1 MKRAKR
7 LLVCL
12 LTVVMLFNGVMPS
25 YAFGSDIAAGD
36 TQTTEQQVPSTEP
49 SSVPSTEPSSVP
61 SAEPSSVPSTEPG
74 PVPSIEPSPVPS
86 TEPSP
91 VPDQDQDGLDKDVSL
106 LNDEEDEQ
114 EPLVTETFLEAA
126 ERYYGAGGSV
136 TVGTLEASWDSASE
150 GGTVKAGQQ
159 LNLMLSWVL
168 NPAATYEYTT
178 QAEPLFDV
186 YEYTSIQ
193 ITLPDGVS
201 ILEGIEGTLNNVVLI
216 QQSGNTWTL
225 MLSPNLDARSGS
237 SGTMTVP
244 LKIEGNGV
252 RSAGEVLDFSTGALN
267 ASLYTQFTIMDRT
280 GGTDIASDKSYAKTI
295 TGTGDLETKTTV
307 TDDVWGI
314 SKKAISAVPSSDKT
328 TVTVTFELEVGLV
341 DGNGDIINNPGEY
354 DRVGRV
360 PFVDGSVTLAE
371 VPAVFDREER
381 AITANSI
388 TLTPQFGTKEPIE
401 VTGTG
406 AFQLPVDTCAG
417 KQELANV
424 ASSAPYL
431 STYTVEVVYDYD
443 DYFIANYYDQ
453 NQDKLDVNNT
463 ATLNYQLKGQQP
475 GNDQATA
482 SIPVGEVT
490 QPAGI
495 NISKYIVEY
504 NSSTSDLYSAENY
517 GGEGEPIS
525 GAATFAIYNSDG
537 TTPATIYI
545 KQSDGTYD
553 VQVDNTVTI
562 NPKGTGTG
570 AANSTTGSLVVYL
583 DPGTYVVKETGF
595 PANTEKISGG
605 ENNAGDKT
613 VTVAAGETRDAQ
625 FYNRELLGSIT
636 VTKTGQNVGATSNLS
651 GATIGLFK
659 KDGTKLAEAI
669 SDSNGHVSFTR
680 LPYGEYYVQEIEAP
694 DGWLK
699 DDTKHEVSLSST
711 ADSASVTV
719 VNKTNKALVELQK
732 YMFNGKDYVPVGSA
746 NYGEFTEAFSLE
758 KKTDEGWVAVSR
770 YESLSLSQ
778 EGKYNTTL
786 PVYDADGKA
795 ITYRFK
801 EVLPEGWH
809 RPGSYTPNG
818 DEEDQKVMYSQ
829 EFTLVDYLGQ
839 GSTQAKVVR
848 MDNDRNGSISLTKEF
863 YALNAAGAMT
873 KETAKLATFTLYRMV
888 EGAGLA
894 TEVTSETFTG
904 TVSFTDLERT
914 DDSGKAYLY
923 YLVEEPVAGYEADTT
938 GTVKLNIGTG
948 ADVDAW
954 GPYKFDEGQ
963 GKEATFSHSLT
974 VKNYSQKI
982 PVTVK
987 KVDSVTNQ
995 FVSGASFEI
1004 YGYDSDTK
1012 GSEVIASTA
1021 ITSAAGV
1028 TVYLEP
1034 GHKYIVEESAVPAG
1048 YTHVT
1053 AEKDLIID
1061 LTGISSV
1068 GSGTTKTVTKT
1079 LKNRPDP
1086 QLLITKQLVD
1096 DQGKTTT
1103 LTGVEFQIYTKDTS
1117 GDFLPVM
1124 NGDAT
1129 ATLTS
1134 DTAKQLP
1141 AGTYYLKEIIPKNN
1155 PNGILNPAE
1164 FSSQYARNGEL
1175 KDDSFYFGPFEL
1187 KEATDG
1193 NAQSLT
1199 QNLTVVNYSQLG
1211 SVSVKKVYLGY
1222 DGLEHILPGVG
1233 LTIYTKDENNDLV
1246 EVKKVTVGKDGT
1258 ALFLDLPIYDGEG
1271 KEITYYI
1278 KETKPLA
1285 EYTGSDAEL
1294 RVTLEV
1300 GKTVTTGTNGKELKF
1315 VNLPKVDFQVT
1326 KVFRHLWEY
1335 QFTNKDYYLLGAQIA
1350 LYEQQADGSY
1360 KFLEMKATDELGNVT
1375 FEDLDQDKKYV
1386 AVEYSIP
1393 NHEDYKYLEPIDG
1406 TAYLVT
1412 AAVNDEP
1419 PQTLTAD
1426 QLKLYYHVTKKAI
1439 AENGTPVALDK
1450 DTLTNVEHWTQLNI
1464 EKFMMVDDDK
1474 DPDTP
1479 NVKRPVNNAKFDLYM
1494 YVVPEGDGTALTYVE
1509 GSEDYTYIGSYSSGT
1524 MYNADGTRKDG
1535 WFATNIL
1542 KAGDDVVYWLVERE
1556 PGIGAQIKPVNQ
1568 IILIK
1573 PEGGNYLN
1581 SSQSLATP
1589 VTSCTGTIEYK
1600 LDAVTTGKVENDPV
1614 TGPGSTMYSTVR
1626 ITKWAG
1632 AYDNDGNPKNTYTPL
1647 GNASFEL
1654 WLVHEDGTKVALLD
1668 TLTTGLDN
1676 DLGQESTAQGDLT
1689 AWASS
1694 MAFSFTSLEK
1704 VYGGDNYP
1712 GNDNDIIWT
1721 DASGNGYVRVLLE
1734 EVSTPGGYNTPT
1746 GGCQMI
1752 MYFRYDE
1759 GKTTE
1764 TFNDAYYVKG
1774 ADTKEPLAEK
1784 QTGWALYPADEDG
1797 DPITGAVGATEQYR
1811 IVNWPTDH
1819 FAVTVHKYGYVVNSS
1834 TLNKTSAELD
1844 AWFQTNTG
1852 RTPIGVTMKLERYSP
1867 TTNSWSDYTYPGST
1881 SGATFQTDP
1890 TTGYFAFPNG
1900 LTVGRYRIIETAANS
1915 GYENIYDGSA
1925 LTGDNFYS
1933 AKAYYFTVTNSN
1945 LSLNLYN
1952 PDKLSIRL
1960 LKQDTDGKTLSGA
1973 GFRLTGAATLNSTDS
1988 GTDGVATIDNI
1999 GSGVYVLSEVTAPGG
2014 YSNAYLKEYLA
2025 SAYADG
2031 HSYGSYSLKDFATS
2045 GKGIWL
2051 GFVTKQRGNDVV
2063 VTDVVDLSDYGVA
2076 GLQLTIENPDLSSI
2090 KIIKTDNLTNALLE
2104 GAVFQV
2110 EYKAFTGWDGQD
2122 TITDDVNWTLIG
2134 KDYTTAG
2141 GADASVTVSGLKP
2154 GIYKITEITPPAGYD
2169 LTGGPQYVVLTGGMN
2184 KTVTM
2189 GGSPLPVDS
2198 DDLTFANPQQVS
2210 LTVEKK
2216 VLSGDLTVEG
2226 SHEFTFELYDSNKTT
2241 LLQSKKVTVTD
2252 GAKDGDVFRVT
2263 FEGLSQGKIYY
2274 LKEVYA
2280 GDDFA
2285 LTKVEGKN
2293 GLTVTQD
2300 QDNTALYSFTVPSN
2314 SAAGIS
2320 ITAENTYLYGEVVI
2334 LKVDGTNGT
2343 PLDGAAFGAYRK
2355 SGDDYLTSPTGEWT
2369 EKGNG
2374 SGEYTVRLPLTGTAG
2389 NTFKI
2394 KELSAPAGYVLE
2406 YPETEIT
2413 VKPGERIAHGKYED
2427 LTLNG
2432 TREQNNKAMLS
2443 RLIFPN
2449 YQGTVITVKKY
2460 DDMKESSDAKALSG
2474 AGFTLYVKDEKN
2486 EWAIVSTLATGSD
2499 GTASFTVESGK
2510 VYALVESQVPAGFQG
2525 LQGIYDAGNGQ
2536 AMTSETL
2543 NGRTYYILNGGQA
2556 VTTGQKLQYN
2566 AYNIPWLELEIR
2578 KMDAADSS
2586 KTPAPKA
2593 KVNVYEVPDTTGGVL
2608 TMDQVKDLMD
2618 GNAPKLTNV
2627 DVSRA
2632 GAESGENYSYAN
2644 SSTMS
2649 ALGNTIVGGKTYLV
2663 VETESSYSQVRDN
2676 NNVVW
2681 YSVLRVPAGAQGKQI
2696 VTLKNLDASASHSLS
2711 KTTITASYPS
2721 LMTQAAELE
2730 YTITPQVN
2738 NSYPLDN
2745 FILTDRGLSA
2755 KSGDT
2760 ALDFDTYLKDKYSIT
2775 QVIVGKATH
2784 DTSAYSG
2791 SADNKV
2797 RATVTFYGF
2806 DNAQIYTETV
2816 DVSSAAQTVDLNS
2829 ATKAKFVTVSYRSEE
2844 FKKVSGYSLG
2854 QNFQPGEVKIKIQ
2867 LDKQAGGSAVQA
2879 ISQVTNTAETEMS
2892 WRPWSKDGVQQ
2903 GGKTEIKTATAIN
2916 TFGELA
2922 TALVSVSKKAD
2933 KQSVDLDG
2941 GVVTYT
2947 ITVSNA
2953 SDATAAMQN
2962 PFLVD
2967 LLPQGT
2973 ILHGEDGNL
2982 QIVADPE
2989 SMSIENKRSSTYGG
3003 ETAFFVFLSGN
3014 LEPGE
3019 SVTLTLEVEATKS
3032 AALYGADIWNNVIV
3046 GSRVQ
3051 GVQSSDN
3058 PRATSWKTSDGKWP
3072 NDVDN
3077 ALASS
3082 VATERKEALK
3092 TMLDDMSGFG
3102 YISSSTSVT
3111 WSASADA
3118 SLVKT
3123 GRGDRTESQGFS
3135 STRLSAVNNDG
3146 YMDYQLIFS
3155 NISKSSHFTNTT
3167 LLDVLPFVGDRT
3179 SSGADRYSKWGMEF
3193 DSVTSVYRMDA
3204 GGTTTP
3210 IKDYRLFCYTEAID
3224 SSNINAV
3231 YAQAENLKFDTVDLP
3246 EGWSEDANTAAT
3258 AIAVAIKQDAD
3269 IALDPGESYVVQ
3281 FRMNVDY
3288 LDEAELAAR
3297 SWTNTVNN
3305 FNCHY
3310 YSYVQD
3316 IGTAAPA
3323 SLLSSN
3329 SVSATILPKPVKVG
3343 GHVWIDKDAD
3353 GIWDADESVADPSL
3367 SGKSIVQNLLDVIEV
3382 RLNTFEGTSSS
3393 ASGTTSYDKSADQNW
3408 DTDANFIFEQLDPA
3422 SPNENITD
3430 AQLYSGTAPVNLLDP
3445 SQLKGTAPKTYN
3457 ISVTIPEG
3465 AGVLTQVTSFGSTS
3479 GYSRY
3484 PTDLDAGGAHANEAT
3499 DNNYVKASERSSV
3512 SERFFLHATA
3522 YEVFDNTKDIG
3533 LVLERNLVI
3542 NKSAADNGV
3551 PVEGAEFQVYGPF
3564 ANVAQ
3569 ATTATLDASNLL
3581 KTVKTGADGKAD
3593 FGNLNWFQVYVI
3605 VESSAAPGYKLDG
3618 AKGTNTDG
3626 VLSVYEGTST
3636 TNPAWVLDVPGSTVT
3651 NSRQVVNITN
3661 KRDIQYTI
3669 QASKELSGKTLAAEQ
3684 FEFQLLNENMQQ
3696 IETKKNNAAGEVSFT
3711 PISAIS
3717 VGDFTYYIKEIV
3729 PAQPAQGY
3737 TYDES
3742 LYKVEVSVTWDDQAV
3757 NLKADVSYFIQEA
3770 DGSWTAAPDGAK
3782 FVNEYEATPTVYAPK
3797 VEKTFAAGSQE
3808 PAAGDSFQFELAFAT
3823 GDKDSVVMPADTT
3836 VTVTGRGTASFGEIS
3851 FKKAGTYTFTIKET
3865 VDQTLQGFGYTFDT
3879 AEWTL
3884 TVVVIDTDGVLS
3896 VDRHNY
3902 TAAGKQDSTEQASF
3916 ENSYTAV
3923 ELPFVPSVEKQI
3935 TGEAPLTNE
3944 TFSFSLALASANPA
3958 GGAVLPANTT
3968 VSVIGAGTASF
3979 DAITFR
3985 AAGTYSFTITE
3996 VKGNAQGY
4004 TYDDSVWTLTV
4015 KTKLDNG
4022 QLVLDGTPEYKQDG
4036 LLGASNTT
4044 GAVFENEFHNFV
4056 EFTPAVYKSFAA
4068 NSDPRPSAV
4077 TFSFTLKPND
4087 NYSGVEM
4094 PGLTGIFGSTATV
4107 TGQGKGYFDAIKFT
4121 QAGTY
4126 LFTITEVNGRASGY
4140 TYDTSKWTLSVTITE
4155 DVNGQLTVGGV
4166 SYSKQGTT
4174 TVLPDY
4180 ASFVNSFDKEK
4191 GPKTGDGSNLPGY
4204 TAALLGSA
4212 GALAVLEFIRRK
4224 LRKS

>member
-1 MKRAKR
+1 M
-7 LLVCL
+7 
-12 LTVVMLFNGVMPS
+12 
-25 YAFGSDIAAGD
+25 
-36 TQTTEQQVPSTEP
+36 
-49 SSVPSTEPSSVP
+49 
-61 SAEPSSVPSTEPG
+61 
-74 PVPSIEPSPVPS
+74 
-86 TEPSP
+86 
-91 VPDQDQDGLDKDVSL
+91 
-106 LNDEEDEQ
+106 
-114 EPLVTETFLEAA
+114 
-126 ERYYGAGGSV
+126 
-136 TVGTLEASWDSASE
+136 
-150 GGTVKAGQQ
+150 
-159 LNLMLSWVL
+159 
-168 NPAATYEYTT
+168 
-178 QAEPLFDV
+178 
-186 YEYTSIQ
+186 
-193 ITLPDGVS
+193 
-201 ILEGIEGTLNNVVLI
+201 
-216 QQSGNTWTL
+216 
-225 MLSPNLDARSGS
+225 
-237 SGTMTVP
+237 
-244 LKIEGNGV
+244 
-252 RSAGEVLDFSTGALN
+252 
-267 ASLYTQFTIMDRT
+267 
-280 GGTDIASDKSYAKTI
+280 
-295 TGTGDLETKTTV
+295 
-307 TDDVWGI
+307 
-314 SKKAISAVPSSDKT
+314 
-328 TVTVTFELEVGLV
+328 
-341 DGNGDIINNPGEY
+341 
-354 DRVGRV
+354 
-360 PFVDGSVTLAE
+360 
-371 VPAVFDREER
+371 
-381 AITANSI
+381 
-388 TLTPQFGTKEPIE
+388 
-401 VTGTG
+401 
-406 AFQLPVDTCAG
+406 
-417 KQELANV
+417 
-424 ASSAPYL
+424 
-431 STYTVEVVYDYD
+431 
-443 DYFIANYYDQ
+443 
-453 NQDKLDVNNT
+453 
-463 ATLNYQLKGQQP
+463 ATL
-475 GNDQATA
+475 
-482 SIPVGEVT
+482 
-490 QPAGI
+490 
-495 NISKYIVEY
+495 
-504 NSSTSDLYSAENY
+504 
-517 GGEGEPIS
+517 
-525 GAATFAIYNSDG
+525 
-537 TTPATIYI
+537 
-545 KQSDGTYD
+545 
-553 VQVDNTVTI
+553 
-562 NPKGTGTG
+562 
-570 AANSTTGSLVVYL
+570 
-583 DPGTYVVKETGF
+583 
-595 PANTEKISGG
+595 
-605 ENNAGDKT
+605 
-613 VTVAAGETRDAQ
+613 
-625 FYNRELLGSIT
+625 
-636 VTKTGQNVGATSNLS
+636 
-651 GATIGLFK
+651 
-659 KDGTKLAEAI
+659 
-669 SDSNGHVSFTR
+669 
-680 LPYGEYYVQEIEAP
+680 
-694 DGWLK
+694 
-699 DDTKHEVSLSST
+699 
-711 ADSASVTV
+711 
-719 VNKTNKALVELQK
+719 
-732 YMFNGKDYVPVGSA
+732 
-746 NYGEFTEAFSLE
+746 
-758 KKTDEGWVAVSR
+758 
-770 YESLSLSQ
+770 
-778 EGKYNTTL
+778 
-786 PVYDADGKA
+786 
-795 ITYRFK
+795 
-801 EVLPEGWH
+801 
-809 RPGSYTPNG
+809 
-818 DEEDQKVMYSQ
+818 
-829 EFTLVDYLGQ
+829 
-839 GSTQAKVVR
+839 
-848 MDNDRNGSISLTKEF
+848 
-863 YALNAAGAMT
+863 
-873 KETAKLATFTLYRMV
+873 
-888 EGAGLA
+888 
-894 TEVTSETFTG
+894 
-904 TVSFTDLERT
+904 
-914 DDSGKAYLY
+914 
-923 YLVEEPVAGYEADTT
+923 
-938 GTVKLNIGTG
+938 
-948 ADVDAW
+948 
-954 GPYKFDEGQ
+954 
-963 GKEATFSHSLT
+963 SHSLT

-1004 YGYDSDTK
+1004 YLYDDDSQAAT
-1012 GSEVIASTA
+1012 GNAVIESRD

-1053 AEKDLIID
+1053 AEKELIID

-1068 GSGTTKTVTKT
+1068 GSGATHTFTVT
-1079 LKNRPDP
+1079 LQNRPDP

-1096 DQGKTTT
+1096 DQGNTTT
-1103 LTGVEFQIYTKDTS
+1103 LTGVEFEIYTKKGES
-1117 GDFLPVM
+1117 FEAVM

-1129 ATLTS
+1129 ATLNS
-1134 DTAKQLP
+1134 GTAKQLP
-1141 AGTYYLKEIIPKNN
+1141 AGTYYLKEIIPEGN
-1155 PNGILNPAE
+1155 PDGILNPVEHVDVYNKDGQTAV
-1164 FSSQYARNGEL
+1164 GEL
-1175 KDDSFYFGPFEL
+1175 SGGSFYFGPFALE
-1187 KEATDG
+1187 EATDG
-1193 NAQSLT
+1193 IAQSLT
-1199 QNLTVVNYSQLG
+1199 QNFTVVNYSQLG

-1222 DGLEHILPGVG
+1222 DGLEHKLPGVG

-1246 EVKKVTVGKDGT
+1246 EVKEVTVGEDGT
-1258 ALFLDLPIYDGEG
+1258 ALFLDLPIYDENGN
-1271 KEITYYI
+1271 KITYYI
-1278 KETKPLA
+1278 KETSPLDD
-1285 EYTGSDAEL
+1285 YTGSDAEL
-1294 RVTLEV
+1294 SVTLEV
-1300 GKTVTTGTNGKELKF
+1300 GKTVTVGTDSKELKF

-1326 KVFRHLWEY
+1326 KVFRHLWEF
-1335 QFTNKDYYLLGAQIA
+1335 QFTNKDYALLGAQIA
-1350 LYEQQADGSY
+1350 LYEQQADSSY
-1360 KFLEMKATDELGNVT
+1360 KFVEMKATDELGNVL
-1375 FEDLDQDKKYV
+1375 FEDLDQDKEYV

-1393 NHEDYKYLEPIDG
+1393 NHEDYKYLEPQKGKYLSEDYPDG
-1406 TAYLVT
+1406 PPDTISADNMAKYYYAEKNAYVT
-1412 AAVNDEP
+1412 
-1419 PQTLTAD
+1419 
-1426 QLKLYYHVTKKAI
+1426 
-1439 AENGTPVALDK
+1439 TPASTVHGYLI
-1450 DTLTNVEHWTQLNI
+1450 NEEHWTQLHI
-1464 EKFMMVDDDK
+1464 MKYIADEDVQAGQ
-1474 DPDTP
+1474 DPVHYP
-1479 NVKRPVNNAKFDLYM
+1479 EGKKPVNNAKFDLYM
-1494 YVVPEGDGTALTYVE
+1494 YVVPESSDTELTYVE
-1509 GSEDYTYIGSYSSGT
+1509 GSQDYTYIGSYSSGT
-1524 MYNADGTRKDG
+1524 MYDADGNRKDG

-1556 PGIGAQIKPVNQ
+1556 PGIGAQIKPENQ

-1573 PEGGNYLN
+1573 PVNSNYSN

-1589 VTSCTGTIEYK
+1589 GTSCTGTIEYK
-1600 LDAVTTGKVENDPV
+1600 LDAVTTGGVENNPV
-1614 TGPGSTMYSTVR
+1614 TGEGSTMYSTVR

-1632 AYDNDGNPKNTYTPL
+1632 AYDNDGNPKDTYTPL

-1654 WLVHEDGTKVALLD
+1654 WLVHEDGRKVALLD

-1676 DLGQESTAQGDLT
+1676 DLGQGGTAQGDLT

-1694 MAFSFTSLEK
+1694 MAFSFNSLNDE
-1704 VYGGDNYP
+1704 YGDDNYQD
-1712 GNDNDIIWT
+1712 NDKDIIWK
-1721 DASGNGYVRVLLE
+1721 DDSGNGYVRVLLE

-1752 MYFRYDE
+1752 MYFRSE
-1759 GKTTE
+1759 AGTTTE
-1764 TFNDAYYVKG
+1764 TFNDAYYVKD
-1774 ADTKEPLAEK
+1774 AATQEPLAEK
-1784 QTGWALYPADEDG
+1784 QTGWALYPADESGALIQGVDG
-1797 DPITGAVGATEQYR
+1797 VNGQYR

-1819 FAVTVHKYGYVVNSS
+1819 FSVTVTKYGYTVNGD
-1834 TLNKTSAELD
+1834 TMNKTSSQLD
-1844 AWFQTNTG
+1844 EYFQTNTG
-1852 RTPIGVTMKLERYSP
+1852 RTPIGVTMKLQRYSP

-1881 SGATFQTDP
+1881 SGATFQTDT

-1900 LTVGRYRIIETAANS
+1900 LTVGRYRIIETAAHS

-1925 LTGDNFYS
+1925 LTTVDSFYS

-1945 LSLNLYN
+1945 LSLSLYN
-1952 PDKLSIRL
+1952 PAKLSIQL
-1960 LKQDTDGKTLSGA
+1960 LKQDTDDKTLSGA
-1973 GFRLTGAATLNSTDS
+1973 GFMLTGAATLDSTDS

-2025 SAYADG
+2025 SVYADG
-2031 HSYGSYSLKDFATS
+2031 YSYGSYSLKDFATS
-2045 GKGIWL
+2045 GIWL
-2051 GFVTKQRGNDVV
+2051 GFVTEQDGNDVV

-2076 GLQLTIENPDLSSI
+2076 DLQLKIENPALSSI
-2090 KIIKTDNLTNALLE
+2090 KIIKTDDLTKVPLE
-2104 GAVFQV
+2104 GAVFRV
-2110 EYKAFTGWDGQD
+2110 EYKAFTGWDGPD
-2122 TITDDVNWTLIG
+2122 TITDDGKWTLIG

-2141 GADASVTVSGLKP
+2141 EADASVTVSGLKP

-2184 KTVTM
+2184 KTVNITGQQVIPDPGE
-2189 GGSPLPVDS
+2189 GGVV
-2198 DDLTFANPQQVS
+2198 FANPEQVE

-2216 VLSGDLTVEG
+2216 IISGDLTVGEE
-2226 SHEFTFELYDSNKTT
+2226 HEITFNLYEEKDDADPWKTI
-2241 LLQSKKVTVTD
+2241 KITVTE
-2252 GAKDGDVFRVT
+2252 GAENGDVFTET
-2263 FEGLSQGKIYY
+2263 FTGLSQGHTYY
-2274 LKEVYA
+2274 LEETA
-2280 GDDFA
+2280 DEDFA
-2285 LTKVEGKN
+2285 LTKVTKGTDEINPAADTGEK
-2293 GLTVTQD
+2293 T
-2300 QDNTALYSFTVPSN
+2300 LYPVTVPAG
-2314 SAAGIS
+2314 SADNITV
-2320 ITAENTYLYGEVVI
+2320 TAENTYLYAQVTI
-2334 LKVDGTNGT
+2334 LKVDGSNGK
-2343 PLDGAAFGAYRK
+2343 PLDGADFEAYRLIQVPG
-2355 SGDDYLTSPTGEWT
+2355 SEDWT
-2369 EKGNG
+2369 EFTTFYDWTALGK
-2374 SGEYTVRLPLTGTAG
+2374 GEYTIRLALTGEGG
-2389 NTFKI
+2389 NRFRIRETM
-2394 KELSAPAGYVLE
+2394 APSGYVLE
-2406 YPETEIT
+2406 RPETDIT
-2413 VKPGERIAHGKYED
+2413 LTPGQHLRHGTYD
-2427 LTLNG
+2427 AGTMSG
-2432 TREQNNKAMLS
+2432 DTREQNNAAMLS
-2443 RLIFPN
+2443 ELIFPN

-2474 AGFTLYVKDEKN
+2474 AGFTLFVKNEKN
-2486 EWAIVSTLATGSD
+2486 EWANVSTLATGND

-2510 VYALVESQVPAGFQG
+2510 VYALVESQVPTGFQG
-2525 LQGIYDAGNGQ
+2525 LQGIYDAGGQ

-2556 VTTGQKLQYN
+2556 VTTGLELRYN

-2586 KTPAPKA
+2586 KTPAPTA
-2593 KVNVYEVPDTTGGVL
+2593 KVNVYEVPDTTGDVL
-2608 TMDQVKDLMD
+2608 TMDQVKELMD
-2618 GNAPKLTNV
+2618 DYAPIRKNV
-2627 DVSRA
+2627 DVSEA

-2644 SSTMS
+2644 SSTMG

-2676 NNVVW
+2676 NKVVW

-2711 KTTITASYPS
+2711 KTTTTASYPS

-2730 YTITPQVN
+2730 YTVTPTVD
-2738 NSYPLDN
+2738 NSYPLDS
-2745 FILTDRGLSA
+2745 FMLKDLGLTAYNGE
-2755 KSGDT
+2755 T
-2760 ALDFDTYLKDKYSIT
+2760 QLDFDTYLKDKYSIT

-2791 SADNKV
+2791 SADDKV
-2797 RATVTFYGF
+2797 RATVTFHGF
-2806 DNAQIYTETV
+2806 DDAPIYTETV

-2844 FKKVSGYSLG
+2844 FEKASGYSLG
-2854 QNFQPGEVKIKIQ
+2854 QNFRPGEVKIKIQ
-2867 LDKQAGGSAVQA
+2867 LDKQEGGSAVQA
-2879 ISQVTNTAETEMS
+2879 ISQVTNTAETKMS

-2903 GGKTEIKTATAIN
+2903 GSKTETKTATAIN

-2922 TALVSVSKKAD
+2922 TALVSVSKTAD

-2947 ITVSNA
+2947 IKVSNA
-2953 SDATAAMQN
+2953 DTATAAMQN
-2962 PFLVD
+2962 PFFVD

-2982 QIVADPE
+2982 QIVAAPE
-2989 SMSIENKRSSTYGG
+2989 GMSIENKRSSTYGG
-3003 ETAFFVFLSGN
+3003 ETAFFVFLNGE
-3014 LEPGE
+3014 LKPGE
-3019 SVTLTLEVEATKS
+3019 SVTVQLEVEATKS

-3058 PRATSWKTSDGKWP
+3058 PRATSWKTSDGRWP
-3072 NDVDN
+3072 NGVDN

-3082 VATERKEALK
+3082 VATERKKALK
-3092 TMLDDMSGFG
+3092 TMLDDMADFG
-3102 YISSSTSVT
+3102 YISSSASVT

-3123 GRGDRTESQGFS
+3123 GRGDRTENQGFS
-3135 STRLSAVNNDG
+3135 STRLSAVNNG
-3146 YMDYQLIFS
+3146 GHMDYQLIFS
-3155 NISKSSHFTNTT
+3155 NVSKSSHFTNAT

-3179 SSGADRYSKWGMEF
+3179 SSGADRYSKWGMKF
-3193 DSVTSVYRMDA
+3193 DNVTSVYRMDA
-3204 GGTTTP
+3204 GGTTTQ
-3210 IKDYRLFCYTEAID
+3210 ITDYRLFCYTGAIG

-3246 EGWSEDANTAAT
+3246 SGWSKGANVDAT
-3258 AIAVAIKQDAD
+3258 AIAVAIKQDEN
-3269 IALDPGESYVVQ
+3269 IALDPGESYVVE
-3281 FRMNVDY
+3281 FHMNVDD
-3288 LDEAELAAR
+3288 LNEAELAAR

-3310 YSYVQD
+3310 YSYAAD
-3316 IGTAAPA
+3316 IDTAAPA

-3353 GIWDADESVADPSL
+3353 GVWDADESVSDASL
-3367 SGKSIVQNLLDVIEV
+3367 SGRSIVKNLLDVIEV

-3393 ASGTTSYDKSADQNW
+3393 ASGTTSYNKSADQNW
-3408 DTDANFIFEQLDPA
+3408 YTKANFIFERLDPA

-3430 AQLYSGTAPVNLLDP
+3430 AQLYSGTTPVNLLDP

-3457 ISVTIPEG
+3457 IAVTIPEG
-3465 AGVLTQVTSFGSTS
+3465 AGVLTQVTGFGPTS

-3484 PTDLDAGGAHANEAT
+3484 PTDLAAGGAYANEAT

-3542 NKSAADNGV
+3542 NKSAADNGD

-3564 ANVAQ
+3564 ADVDQ

-3581 KTVKTGADGKAD
+3581 STVKTGSDGVAD

-3717 VGDFTYYIKEIV
+3717 VGDFTYYIRETV

-3742 LYKVEVSVTWDDQAV
+3742 LYKVEVSVTWDDQAD

-3896 VDRHNY
+3896 VDSHNY
-3902 TAAGKQDSTEQASF
+3902 TATGKQDSTEQASF

-3923 ELPFVPSVEKQI
+3923 ELPYVPMAEKQL
-3935 TGEAPLTNE
+3935 TGEAPLTDE

-3958 GGAVLPANTT
+3958 GGAVLPANPT
-3968 VSVIGAGTASF
+3968 VSVIGAGTTSF
-3979 DAITFR
+3979 NAITFR

-4022 QLVLDGTPEYKQDG
+4022 KLVLDGDPVYKQDG

-4155 DVNGQLTVGGV
+4155 DVNGQLTVGAV

-4191 GPKTGDGSNLPGY
+4191 GPKTGDDSNLPGY
-4204 TAALLGSA
+4204 TAAMLASA

>member
-1 MKRAKR
+1 M
-7 LLVCL
+7 
-12 LTVVMLFNGVMPS
+12 
-25 YAFGSDIAAGD
+25 
-36 TQTTEQQVPSTEP
+36 
-49 SSVPSTEPSSVP
+49 
-61 SAEPSSVPSTEPG
+61 
-74 PVPSIEPSPVPS
+74 
-86 TEPSP
+86 
-91 VPDQDQDGLDKDVSL
+91 
-106 LNDEEDEQ
+106 
-114 EPLVTETFLEAA
+114 
-126 ERYYGAGGSV
+126 
-136 TVGTLEASWDSASE
+136 
-150 GGTVKAGQQ
+150 
-159 LNLMLSWVL
+159 
-168 NPAATYEYTT
+168 
-178 QAEPLFDV
+178 
-186 YEYTSIQ
+186 
-193 ITLPDGVS
+193 
-201 ILEGIEGTLNNVVLI
+201 
-216 QQSGNTWTL
+216 
-225 MLSPNLDARSGS
+225 
-237 SGTMTVP
+237 
-244 LKIEGNGV
+244 
-252 RSAGEVLDFSTGALN
+252 
-267 ASLYTQFTIMDRT
+267 
-280 GGTDIASDKSYAKTI
+280 
-295 TGTGDLETKTTV
+295 
-307 TDDVWGI
+307 
-314 SKKAISAVPSSDKT
+314 
-328 TVTVTFELEVGLV
+328 
-341 DGNGDIINNPGEY
+341 
-354 DRVGRV
+354 
-360 PFVDGSVTLAE
+360 
-371 VPAVFDREER
+371 
-381 AITANSI
+381 
-388 TLTPQFGTKEPIE
+388 
-401 VTGTG
+401 
-406 AFQLPVDTCAG
+406 
-417 KQELANV
+417 
-424 ASSAPYL
+424 
-431 STYTVEVVYDYD
+431 
-443 DYFIANYYDQ
+443 
-453 NQDKLDVNNT
+453 
-463 ATLNYQLKGQQP
+463 
-475 GNDQATA
+475 
-482 SIPVGEVT
+482 
-490 QPAGI
+490 
-495 NISKYIVEY
+495 EY
-504 NSSTSDLYSAENY
+504 NSSDSALYSAANFRD
-517 GGEGEPIS
+517 GDPIS
-525 GAATFAIYNSDG
+525 GPATFTV
-537 TTPATIYI
+537 TTQEGSPATIY
-545 KQSDGTYD
+545 KADGDGSYSKLD
-553 VQVDNTVTI
+553 GNTVTI
-562 NPKGTGTG
+562 DPAGSG
-570 AANSTTGSLVVYL
+570 NSTTGSFTVYL
-583 DPGTYVVKETGF
+583 DPGTYIVTETTG
-595 PANTEKISGG
+595 PQNTTMQD
-605 ENNAGDKT
+605 AGPKT
-613 VTVAAGETRDAQ
+613 VTVAAEATENAQ
-625 FYNRELLGSIT
+625 FYDKELLGSIT
-636 VTKTGQNVGATSNLS
+636 VTKKGQGINSQTALEGAV
-651 GATIGLFK
+651 IGLYTADNNQKFSQATT
-659 KDGTKLAEAI
+659 GA
-669 SDSNGHVSFTR
+669 SGVCSFTR
-680 LPYGEYYVQEIEAP
+680 LPYGEYYVKEISAP
-694 DGWLK
+694 EGYIK
-699 DDTKHEVSLSST
+699 DDSQHHITLNGDNANQSL
-711 ADSASVTV
+711 DV
-719 VNKTNKALVELQK
+719 VNKTNLAPVKLIK
-732 YMFNGKDYVPVGSA
+732 YMFNGVEQVQVGA
-746 NYGEFTEAFSLE
+746 GNYREFDKAFSIQRKISDGNWE
-758 KKTDEGWVAVSR
+758 DVAGQAG
-770 YESLSLSQ
+770 LSISQ
-778 EGKYNTTL
+778 TGEYAATL
-786 PVYDADGKA
+786 PVYEADGTTA

-809 RPGSYTPNG
+809 DPDNPPA
-818 DEEDQKVMYSQ
+818 EEMYSE
-829 EFTLVDYLGQ
+829 EFTLEDYLGNN
-839 GSTQAKVVR
+839 TDNPKTVT

-873 KETAKLATFTLYRMV
+873 QETAKKATFTLYRMV
-888 EGAGLA
+888 DGDDQA
-894 TEVTSETFTG
+894 TEVNSETFTG
-904 TVSFTDLERT
+904 TVNFTDLERT
-914 DDSGKAYLY
+914 DGNGNAYLY
-923 YLVEEPVAGYEADTT
+923 YLVEEPIKGYEADTT
-938 GTVKLNIGTG
+938 DTKDLKIDSGTVK
-948 ADVDAW
+948 AW
-954 GPYKFDEGQ
+954 GPYKFDDG
-963 GKEATFSHSLT
+963 GNVATLSHSLT

-987 KVDSVTNQ
+987 KVDSVTNR
-995 FVSGASFEI
+995 FVSGAEFKI
-1004 YGYDSDTK
+1004 YKYDNDTE
-1012 GSEVIASTA
+1012 GAEVIAETA

-1028 TVYLEP
+1028 TVYLQP

-1053 AEKDLIID
+1053 EKDNLIID
-1061 LTGISSV
+1061 LTGITSV
-1068 GSGTTKTVTKT
+1068 GSGTTKTVTIT

-1096 DQGKTTT
+1096 DQGNTTT
-1103 LTGVEFQIYTKDTS
+1103 LTGVEFEIYTKKGES
-1117 GDFLPVM
+1117 FEAVM

-1134 DTAKQLP
+1134 GTAKQLP
-1141 AGTYYLKEIIPKNN
+1141 AGTYYLKEIIPEKN
-1155 PNGILNPAE
+1155 PNGILNPADHVDVYNKVG
-1164 FSSQYARNGEL
+1164 QTAVGERSGG
-1175 KDDSFYFGPFEL
+1175 SFYFGPFAL
-1187 KEATDG
+1187 TEATDG

-1199 QNLTVVNYSQLG
+1199 QNFTVVNYSQLG
-1211 SVSVKKVYLGY
+1211 SVSVEKVYLGY
-1222 DGLEHILPGVG
+1222 DGKEHELPGVG

-1246 EVKKVTVGKDGT
+1246 EVKKVTVGRDGT
-1258 ALFLDLPIYDGEG
+1258 ALFLDLPIYDENGN
-1271 KEITYYI
+1271 KITYYI
-1278 KETKPLA
+1278 KETSPLDD
-1285 EYTGSDAEL
+1285 YTGSDAEL

-1300 GKTVTTGTNGKELKF
+1300 GKTVIKGTDNKELKF

-1326 KVFRHLWEY
+1326 KVFRHLWEF

-1360 KFLEMKATDELGNVT
+1360 KLLGDMKATDELGNVL
-1375 FEDLDQDKKYV
+1375 FEDLDQDKEYV

-1412 AAVNDEP
+1412 AAENGKP
-1419 PQTLTAD
+1419 PQTLTAE
-1426 QLKLYYHVTKKAI
+1426 QLKLYYRVTKEAI

-1474 DPDTP
+1474 DSDTP
-1479 NVKRPVNNAKFDLYM
+1479 DVRKNVNNAKFDLYM
-1494 YVVPEGDGTALTYVE
+1494 YVVPEGSGTELTYKE
-1509 GSEDYTYIGSYSSGT
+1509 SSQDYTYIGSYSSGT
-1524 MYNADGTRKDG
+1524 MYDADGDRKDG

-1556 PGIGAQIKPVNQ
+1556 PGIGAAIKPENQ

-1573 PEGGNYLN
+1573 PVNSNYSN

-1589 VTSCTGTIEYK
+1589 VASCTGTIEYK
-1600 LDAVTTGKVENDPV
+1600 LDAVTTGEVENDPV
-1614 TGPGSTMYSTVR
+1614 TGEGSTMYSTVR

-1632 AYDNDGNPKNTYTPL
+1632 AYDNDGNPKDTYTPL

-1654 WLVHEDGTKVALLD
+1654 WLVHEDGRKVALLD

-1676 DLGQESTAQGDLT
+1676 DLSGNNGGTGLT

-1694 MAFSFTSLEK
+1694 MAFSFNSLNDE
-1704 VYGGDNYP
+1704 YGDDNYQD
-1712 GNDNDIIWT
+1712 NDKDIIWK
-1721 DASGNGYVRVLLE
+1721 DDSGNGYVRVLLE
-1734 EVSTPGGYNTPT
+1734 EVSTPSGYNTPT

-1752 MYFRYDE
+1752 MYFRFE
-1759 GKTTE
+1759 AGETTE

-1774 ADTKEPLAEK
+1774 AKTEEPLAET
-1784 QTGWALYPADEDG
+1784 QTDWALYPADEKG
-1797 DPITGAVGATEQYR
+1797 DLIGGVAGTTGKYR

-1819 FAVTVHKYGYVVNSS
+1819 FSVTVTKYGYTVNGD
-1834 TLNKTSAELD
+1834 TMNKTSSQLD
-1844 AWFQTNTG
+1844 EYFQTNTG
-1852 RTPIGVTMKLERYSP
+1852 RTPIGVTMKLQRYSP

-1881 SGATFQTDP
+1881 SGATFQTDS

-1925 LTGDNFYS
+1925 LTTGNSFHS

-1945 LSLNLYN
+1945 LNLNLYN

-1960 LKQDTDGKTLSGA
+1960 LKQDTQGNALSGA
-1973 GFRLTGAATLNSTDS
+1973 RFRLTGAAPLDSTAS
-1988 GTDGVATIDNI
+1988 GTDGVATIYNI

-2031 HSYGSYSLKDFATS
+2031 YSYGSYSLADFAT
-2045 GKGIWL
+2045 GGIWL
-2051 GFVTKQRGNDVV
+2051 GFVTEQDGNDVV
-2063 VTDVVDLSDYGVA
+2063 VTNVVDLSDYGVA
-2076 GLQLTIENPDLSSI
+2076 DLKLKIENPALGSI
-2090 KIIKTDNLTNALLE
+2090 KIIKTDNITAVGLE
-2104 GAVFQV
+2104 GAEFTV
-2110 EYKAFTGWDGQD
+2110 EYKAFTSWSGNETAAVDG
-2122 TITDDVNWTLIG
+2122 TWTPIGSRYKTGTDG
-2134 KDYTTAG
+2134 
-2141 GADASVTVSGLKP
+2141 SVTVSGLKP
-2154 GIYKITEITPPAGYD
+2154 GIYRITEVVAPNGYD
-2169 LTGGPQYVVLTGGMN
+2169 LTGGPKYVVLTGGMN
-2184 KTVTM
+2184 KSVTIT
-2189 GGSPLPVDS
+2189 GQQVITDPDEGDIV
-2198 DDLTFANPQQVS
+2198 FANPKQVE

-2216 VLSGDLTVEG
+2216 IISGALTVGEE
-2226 SHEFTFELYDSNKTT
+2226 HEITFNLYEEKHDADPWKTI
-2241 LLQSKKVTVTD
+2241 KITVTE
-2252 GAKDGDVFRVT
+2252 GAENGDVFTET
-2263 FEGLSQGKIYY
+2263 FTGLSQGHTYY
-2274 LKEVYA
+2274 LEETA
-2280 GDDFA
+2280 DEDFA
-2285 LTKVEGKN
+2285 LTKVTKGTYEINPAADTGEK
-2293 GLTVTQD
+2293 T
-2300 QDNTALYSFTVPSN
+2300 LYPVTVPGN
-2314 SAAGIS
+2314 SADNITV
-2320 ITAENTYLYGEVVI
+2320 TAENTYLYARVTI
-2334 LKVDGTNGT
+2334 LKVDGSNGK
-2343 PLDGAAFGAYRK
+2343 PLDGADFEAYRLIQVPG
-2355 SGDDYLTSPTGEWT
+2355 SEGWT
-2369 EKGNG
+2369 EQTTFYDWTALGK
-2374 SGEYTVRLPLTGTAG
+2374 GEYTIRLALTGEGRNRFRIRETM
-2389 NTFKI
+2389 
-2394 KELSAPAGYVLE
+2394 APSGYVLE
-2406 YPETEIT
+2406 RPETDIT
-2413 VKPGERIAHGKYED
+2413 LTPGQHLRHGTYNAG
-2427 LTLNG
+2427 TMSGG
-2432 TREQNNKAMLS
+2432 TRVENDTAMLKE
-2443 RLIFPN
+2443 LIFPN
-2449 YQGTVITVKKY
+2449 YQGTVITLTKY
-2460 DDMKESSDAKALSG
+2460 DDMMESASAAPQ
-2474 AGFTLYVKDEKN
+2474 AGVTFTLYMDEGN
-2486 EWAIVSTLATGSD
+2486 GWNYVSDYTTQAD
-2499 GTASFTVESGK
+2499 GQAVFTVEGGK
-2510 VYALVESQVPAGFQG
+2510 RYAVHESTLPEGYQG
-2525 LQGIYDAGNGQ
+2525 LQGVYDASGKAMATDTTATSGGSTVTIYVLNDGNPV
-2536 AMTSETL
+2536 
-2543 NGRTYYILNGGQA
+2543 I
-2556 VTTGQKLQYN
+2556 TGQQLSYS
-2566 AYNIPWLELEIR
+2566 AYNIPLLELEIR
-2578 KMDAADSS
+2578 KADALDDT
-2586 KTPAPKA
+2586 KTPTA
-2593 KVNVYEVPDTTGGVL
+2593 KVNIYQVPNDTSKELSMAQVQQLMTDYAPLIAGVEVATKG
-2608 TMDQVKDLMD
+2608 
-2618 GNAPKLTNV
+2618 
-2627 DVSRA
+2627 S
-2632 GAESGENYSYAN
+2632 ESGKSFCYAN
-2644 SSTMS
+2644 KSVDARLGSTIYG
-2649 ALGNTIVGGKTYLV
+2649 GNTYLI
-2663 VETESSYSQVRDN
+2663 VETESSYTQLRDN
-2676 NNVVW
+2676 DKVVW
-2681 YSVLRVPAGAQGKQI
+2681 YSVLKVPAGAEGKQT
-2696 VTLKNLDASASHSLS
+2696 VTLKNIQGSASQSLQ
-2711 KTTITASYPS
+2711 KTTTTASYDS
-2721 LMTQAAELE
+2721 LLSQAAELE
-2730 YTITPQVN
+2730 YTVTPTVD
-2738 NSYPLDN
+2738 NSYPLDS
-2745 FILTDRGLSA
+2745 FMLKDLGLTAYNGE
-2755 KSGDT
+2755 T
-2760 ALDFDTYLKDKYSIT
+2760 QLDFDTYLKDKYSIT

-2784 DTSAYSG
+2784 DTSAYSS
-2791 SADNKV
+2791 SADDEV

-2806 DNAQIYTETV
+2806 DGAQIYTETV

-2844 FKKVSGYSLG
+2844 FENVSGYSLG
-2854 QNFQPGEVKIKIQ
+2854 QNFRPGEVKIKIQ
-2867 LDKQAGGSAVQA
+2867 LDKQAGGAAVQA

-2922 TALVSVSKKAD
+2922 TALVSVSKTAD
-2933 KQSVDLDG
+2933 TQSVDLDG

-2962 PFLVD
+2962 PFFVD

-2982 QIVADPE
+2982 QIIDAPE
-2989 SMSIENKRSSTYGG
+2989 GMSIENKRSSTFGG
-3003 ETAFFVFLSGN
+3003 ETAFFVFLSGE
-3014 LEPGE
+3014 LKPGE
-3019 SVTLTLEVEATKS
+3019 SVTVQLEVEATKS

-3082 VATERKEALK
+3082 VAKDRKEALK

-3102 YISSSTSVT
+3102 YISSSASVT

-3123 GRGDRTESQGFS
+3123 GRGDRTENQGFS
-3135 STRLSAVNNDG
+3135 STRLSAVNNG
-3146 YMDYQLIFS
+3146 GHMDYQLIFS
-3155 NISKSSHFTNTT
+3155 NVSKSSHFTNAT

-3179 SSGADRYSKWGMEF
+3179 SSGADRYSKWGMKF
-3193 DSVTSVYRMDA
+3193 DDVTSVYRMDA
-3204 GGTTTP
+3204 GGTTTQ
-3210 IKDYRLFCYTEAID
+3210 ITDYRLFCYTRAID

-3231 YAQAENLKFDTVDLP
+3231 YAQAEYLKYDTVSLP
-3246 EGWSEDANTAAT
+3246 SGWSKGASPAAT

-3269 IALDPGESYVVQ
+3269 IALDPGESYVVE
-3281 FRMNVDY
+3281 FRMNVDH
-3288 LDEAELAAR
+3288 LDEEELAAR

-3310 YSYVQD
+3310 YSYAAD

-3329 SVSATILPKPVKVG
+3329 SVSATILPEPVKVG

-3353 GIWDADESVADPSL
+3353 GVWDADESVADPSL
-3367 SGKSIVQNLLDVIEV
+3367 SGRSIVQNLLDVIEV
-3382 RLNTFEGTSSS
+3382 RLNTFEGTNSS
-3393 ASGTTSYDKSADQNW
+3393 ASSTTSYDKSTDQNW

-3465 AGVLTQVTSFGSTS
+3465 AGVLTQVTGFGPTS

-3564 ANVAQ
+3564 ANVAE

-3717 VGDFTYYIKEIV
+3717 VGDFTYYIRETV

-3742 LYKVEVSVTWDDQAV
+3742 LYKVEVSVTWDDQAD

-3923 ELPFVPSVEKQI
+3923 ELPYVPSVEKQI

-4022 QLVLDGTPEYKQDG
+4022 QLVLDGDPVYKQDG

-4191 GPKTGDGSNLPGY
+4191 GPKTGDDSNLPGY
-4204 TAALLGSA
+4204 TAAMLASA

>member
-1 MKRAKR
+1 M
-7 LLVCL
+7 
-12 LTVVMLFNGVMPS
+12 
-25 YAFGSDIAAGD
+25 
-36 TQTTEQQVPSTEP
+36 
-49 SSVPSTEPSSVP
+49 
-61 SAEPSSVPSTEPG
+61 
-74 PVPSIEPSPVPS
+74 
-86 TEPSP
+86 
-91 VPDQDQDGLDKDVSL
+91 
-106 LNDEEDEQ
+106 
-114 EPLVTETFLEAA
+114 
-126 ERYYGAGGSV
+126 
-136 TVGTLEASWDSASE
+136 
-150 GGTVKAGQQ
+150 
-159 LNLMLSWVL
+159 
-168 NPAATYEYTT
+168 
-178 QAEPLFDV
+178 
-186 YEYTSIQ
+186 
-193 ITLPDGVS
+193 
-201 ILEGIEGTLNNVVLI
+201 
-216 QQSGNTWTL
+216 
-225 MLSPNLDARSGS
+225 
-237 SGTMTVP
+237 
-244 LKIEGNGV
+244 
-252 RSAGEVLDFSTGALN
+252 
-267 ASLYTQFTIMDRT
+267 
-280 GGTDIASDKSYAKTI
+280 
-295 TGTGDLETKTTV
+295 
-307 TDDVWGI
+307 
-314 SKKAISAVPSSDKT
+314 
-328 TVTVTFELEVGLV
+328 
-341 DGNGDIINNPGEY
+341 
-354 DRVGRV
+354 
-360 PFVDGSVTLAE
+360 
-371 VPAVFDREER
+371 
-381 AITANSI
+381 
-388 TLTPQFGTKEPIE
+388 
-401 VTGTG
+401 
-406 AFQLPVDTCAG
+406 
-417 KQELANV
+417 
-424 ASSAPYL
+424 
-431 STYTVEVVYDYD
+431 
-443 DYFIANYYDQ
+443 
-453 NQDKLDVNNT
+453 
-463 ATLNYQLKGQQP
+463 
-475 GNDQATA
+475 
-482 SIPVGEVT
+482 
-490 QPAGI
+490 
-495 NISKYIVEY
+495 
-504 NSSTSDLYSAENY
+504 
-517 GGEGEPIS
+517 
-525 GAATFAIYNSDG
+525 
-537 TTPATIYI
+537 
-545 KQSDGTYD
+545 
-553 VQVDNTVTI
+553 
-562 NPKGTGTG
+562 
-570 AANSTTGSLVVYL
+570 
-583 DPGTYVVKETGF
+583 
-595 PANTEKISGG
+595 
-605 ENNAGDKT
+605 
-613 VTVAAGETRDAQ
+613 
-625 FYNRELLGSIT
+625 
-636 VTKTGQNVGATSNLS
+636 
-651 GATIGLFK
+651 
-659 KDGTKLAEAI
+659 
-669 SDSNGHVSFTR
+669 
-680 LPYGEYYVQEIEAP
+680 
-694 DGWLK
+694 
-699 DDTKHEVSLSST
+699 
-711 ADSASVTV
+711 
-719 VNKTNKALVELQK
+719 
-732 YMFNGKDYVPVGSA
+732 
-746 NYGEFTEAFSLE
+746 
-758 KKTDEGWVAVSR
+758 
-770 YESLSLSQ
+770 
-778 EGKYNTTL
+778 
-786 PVYDADGKA
+786 
-795 ITYRFK
+795 
-801 EVLPEGWH
+801 
-809 RPGSYTPNG
+809 
-818 DEEDQKVMYSQ
+818 
-829 EFTLVDYLGQ
+829 
-839 GSTQAKVVR
+839 
-848 MDNDRNGSISLTKEF
+848 
-863 YALNAAGAMT
+863 
-873 KETAKLATFTLYRMV
+873 
-888 EGAGLA
+888 
-894 TEVTSETFTG
+894 
-904 TVSFTDLERT
+904 
-914 DDSGKAYLY
+914 
-923 YLVEEPVAGYEADTT
+923 
-938 GTVKLNIGTG
+938 
-948 ADVDAW
+948 
-954 GPYKFDEGQ
+954 
-963 GKEATFSHSLT
+963 
-974 VKNYSQKI
+974 
-982 PVTVK
+982 
-987 KVDSVTNQ
+987 
-995 FVSGASFEI
+995 
-1004 YGYDSDTK
+1004 
-1012 GSEVIASTA
+1012 
-1021 ITSAAGV
+1021 
-1028 TVYLEP
+1028 
-1034 GHKYIVEESAVPAG
+1034 
-1048 YTHVT
+1048 
-1053 AEKDLIID
+1053 
-1061 LTGISSV
+1061 
-1068 GSGTTKTVTKT
+1068 
-1079 LKNRPDP
+1079 
-1086 QLLITKQLVD
+1086 
-1096 DQGKTTT
+1096 
-1103 LTGVEFQIYTKDTS
+1103 
-1117 GDFLPVM
+1117 
-1124 NGDAT
+1124 
-1129 ATLTS
+1129 
-1134 DTAKQLP
+1134 
-1141 AGTYYLKEIIPKNN
+1141 
-1155 PNGILNPAE
+1155 
-1164 FSSQYARNGEL
+1164 
-1175 KDDSFYFGPFEL
+1175 
-1187 KEATDG
+1187 
-1193 NAQSLT
+1193 
-1199 QNLTVVNYSQLG
+1199 
-1211 SVSVKKVYLGY
+1211 YLGY
-1222 DGLEHILPGVG
+1222 DGKEYDLPGVG
-1233 LTIYTKDENNDLV
+1233 LTIYTKDADGNPTY
-1246 EVKKVTVGKDGT
+1246 KKELTVGKDGT
-1258 ALFLDLPIYDGEG
+1258 ALFLDLPIYDENGN
-1271 KEITYYI
+1271 KITYYI
-1278 KETKPLA
+1278 KETSPLDD
-1285 EYTGSDAEL
+1285 YTGSDAEL
-1294 RVTLEV
+1294 SVTLEV
-1300 GKTVTTGTNGKELKF
+1300 GKTVITGIDSEELKF

-1326 KVFRHLWEY
+1326 KVFRHLWEF

-1360 KFLEMKATDELGNVT
+1360 KFLKMKATDELGNVT
-1375 FEDLDQDKKYV
+1375 FEDLDQDKEYV

-1412 AAVNDEP
+1412 AAENGNP
-1419 PQTLTAD
+1419 PQTLTAEE
-1426 QLKLYYHVTKKAI
+1426 LKLYYHVTKEAI

-1464 EKFMMVDDDK
+1464 EKFMMVDDEDA
-1474 DPDTP
+1474 PDSP
-1479 NVKRPVNNAKFDLYM
+1479 KRTPVNNAKFDLYM
-1494 YVVPEGDGTALTYVE
+1494 YVVPEDDGTALTYKE
-1509 GSEDYTYIGSYSSGT
+1509 SSPYYTYIGSYSSGT
-1524 MYNADGTRKDG
+1524 MYDANGNRKDG

-1542 KAGDDVVYWLVERE
+1542 KAGDNVVYWLVERE
-1556 PGIGAQIKPVNQ
+1556 PGIGAAIKPGNQ

-1573 PEGGNYLN
+1573 PVGSNYSN

-1600 LDAVTTGKVENDPV
+1600 LDAVTDGKVENDPV
-1614 TGPGSTMYSTVR
+1614 TGEGSTMYSTVR

-1632 AYDNDGNPKNTYTPL
+1632 AYDEDGEHENTYTPL

-1676 DLGQESTAQGDLT
+1676 DLSGNNGGTGLT

-1694 MAFSFTSLEK
+1694 MAFSFYSLKKE
-1704 VYGGDNYP
+1704 YEDNSYP
-1712 GNDNDIIWT
+1712 GNHKDIIWT
-1721 DASGNGYVRVLLE
+1721 DAFGNGYVRVLLE

-1746 GGCQMI
+1746 GGYQMI
-1752 MYFRYDE
+1752 MYFRFE
-1759 GKTTE
+1759 AGKTTE

-1774 ADTKEPLAEK
+1774 ADTKEPLAEN
-1784 QTGWALYPADEDG
+1784 QTGWALYPADESGTLIQGVDG
-1797 DPITGAVGATEQYR
+1797 VNGQYR

-1819 FAVTVHKYGYVVNSS
+1819 FSVTVTKYGYTVNGD
-1834 TLNKTSAELD
+1834 TMNKTSSQLD
-1844 AWFQTNTG
+1844 EYFQTNTG
-1852 RTPIGVTMKLERYSP
+1852 RTPIGVTMKLQRYSP
-1867 TTNSWSDYTYPGST
+1867 TTKSWSDYTYPGST
-1881 SGATFQTDP
+1881 SGATFQTDS

-1925 LTGDNFYS
+1925 LTTGNSFYS
-1933 AKAYYFTVTNSN
+1933 DKAYYFTVTNSN
-1945 LSLNLYN
+1945 LNLNLYN
-1952 PDKLSIRL
+1952 PDKLSIQL
-1960 LKQDTDGKTLSGA
+1960 LKQDTQGNALSGA
-1973 GFRLTGAATLNSTDS
+1973 GFKLTGAATLDSTAS
-1988 GTDGVATIDNI
+1988 GTDGVATINNI

-2025 SAYADG
+2025 SDYAG
-2031 HSYGSYSLKDFATS
+2031 NAAVEVGGQSYSLADFATG

-2051 GFVTKQRGNDVV
+2051 GFVTEQRGNDVV
-2063 VTDVVDLSDYGVA
+2063 VTNVVDLSDYGVND
-2076 GLQLTIENPDLSSI
+2076 LQLKIKNPALSSI
-2090 KIIKTDNLTNALLE
+2090 KIIKTDDLTNAPLE

-2122 TITDDVNWTLIG
+2122 TITDDGNWTLIG
-2134 KDYTTAG
+2134 QNYTTAG
-2141 GADASVTVSGLKP
+2141 GADASVTVQNLKP

-2169 LTGGPQYVVLTGGMN
+2169 LTGGPKYVVLTGGME

-2189 GGSPLPVDS
+2189 GGSPLPVYS
-2198 DDLTFANPQQVS
+2198 GDLIFANPQRVS

-2226 SHEFTFELYDSNKTT
+2226 DHEFTFELYDSDKDT

-2252 GAKDGDVFRVT
+2252 GAVNDRVFSVT
-2263 FEGLSQGKIYY
+2263 FEGLSQGKTYY

-2334 LKVDGTNGT
+2334 LKVDGTDGT

-2355 SGDDYLTSPTGEWT
+2355 SGDNYLTNTTGEWT

-2406 YPETEIT
+2406 SYETTVT
-2413 VKPGERIAHGKYED
+2413 VKPGERIVHGNYD
-2427 LTLNG
+2427 AASMG
-2432 TREQNNKAMLS
+2432 TPDRTANDRAMLS
-2443 RLIFPN
+2443 ELIFPN

-2460 DDMKESSDAKALSG
+2460 DDMKESSDAKTLSG
-2474 AGFTLYVKDEKN
+2474 AGFTLFVKNEKN
-2486 EWAIVSTLATGSD
+2486 EWANVSTLATGSD

-2510 VYALVESQVPAGFQG
+2510 VYALVESHVPDGFQG
-2525 LQGIYDAGNGQ
+2525 LQGIYDAGSGQ
-2536 AMTSETL
+2536 PMTSETL

-2556 VTTGQKLQYN
+2556 VTTGLELRYN

-2586 KTPAPKA
+2586 KSPAPTA
-2593 KVNVYEVPDTTGGVL
+2593 TVNVYEVPDTTGNVL
-2608 TMDQVKDLMD
+2608 TMDQVKELMSD
-2618 GNAPKLTNV
+2618 NAPIRTAV
-2627 DVSRA
+2627 DVSKA
-2632 GAESGENYSYAN
+2632 GAEDGENYSYAN
-2644 SSTMS
+2644 SSTMR

-2711 KTTITASYPS
+2711 KTTTTASYPS

-2730 YTITPQVN
+2730 YTITPKVN
-2738 NSYPLDN
+2738 SSYPLDN
-2745 FILTDRGLSA
+2745 FILTDEGLSA

-2791 SADNKV
+2791 SADDKV

-2806 DNAQIYTETV
+2806 GDTQIYTETV
-2816 DVSSAAQTVDLNS
+2816 DVSSAAQTVELNS

-2844 FKKVSGYSLG
+2844 FEKASGYSLG
-2854 QNFQPGEVKIKIQ
+2854 QNFRPGEVKIKIQ
-2867 LDKQAGGSAVQA
+2867 LDKQEGGSAVQA

-2922 TALVSVSKKAD
+2922 TALVSVSKTAD
-2933 KQSVDLDG
+2933 TQSVDLDG

-2953 SDATAAMQN
+2953 SNATAAMQN
-2962 PFLVD
+2962 PFFVD

-2982 QIVADPE
+2982 QIVAAPE

-3003 ETAFFVFLSGN
+3003 ETAFFVFLNGE
-3014 LEPGE
+3014 LKPGE
-3019 SVTLTLEVEATKS
+3019 SVTVRLEVEATKS

-3072 NDVDN
+3072 NGVDN

-3102 YISSSTSVT
+3102 YISSSASVT

-3123 GRGDRTESQGFS
+3123 GRGDRTENQGFS
-3135 STRLSAVNNDG
+3135 STRLSAVNNG
-3146 YMDYQLIFS
+3146 GHMDYQLIFS
-3155 NISKSSHFTNTT
+3155 NVSKSSHFTNAT

-3193 DSVTSVYRMDA
+3193 DNVTSVYRMDA
-3204 GGTTTP
+3204 GGTTTQ
-3210 IKDYRLFCYTEAID
+3210 ITDYKLFCYTGAID
-3224 SSNINAV
+3224 SSNINTV

-3246 EGWSEDANTAAT
+3246 EDWSEGASPAAT
-3258 AIAVAIKQDAD
+3258 AIAVAIKQDET
-3269 IALDPGESYVVQ
+3269 IALDPGESYVVE
-3281 FRMNVDY
+3281 FHMNVDD
-3288 LDEAELAAR
+3288 LNEEELAAR

-3310 YSYVQD
+3310 YSYAAD
-3316 IGTAAPA
+3316 IDTAAPA

-3353 GIWDADESVADPSL
+3353 GVWDADESVSDASL
-3367 SGKSIVQNLLDVIEV
+3367 SGRSIVKNLLDVIEV

-3393 ASGTTSYDKSADQNW
+3393 ASSTTSYNKSADQDW
-3408 DTDANFIFEQLDPA
+3408 YTDANFIFEQLDPA

-3445 SQLKGTAPKTYN
+3445 SQLKGSAPKTYN
-3457 ISVTIPEG
+3457 IAVTIPESS
-3465 AGVLTQVTSFGSTS
+3465 GVLTQVTGFGSTS

-3484 PTDLDAGGAHANEAT
+3484 PTDLDAEGAHANEAK
-3499 DNNYVKASERSSV
+3499 DNNYVKASETSSV

-3542 NKSAADNGV
+3542 NKSAADNGD

-3564 ANVAQ
+3564 ADVDQ

-3581 KTVKTGADGKAD
+3581 NTVKTGSDGVAD

-3742 LYKVEVSVTWDDQAV
+3742 LYKVEVSVTWDDQAD

-3896 VDRHNY
+3896 VESHNY
-3902 TAAGKQDSTEQASF
+3902 TAARKQDSTEQASF

-3923 ELPFVPSVEKQI
+3923 ELPYVPMVKKQI
-3935 TGEAPLTNE
+3935 TGEAPLTDE
-3944 TFSFSLALASANPA
+3944 TFSFSLALASADPA
-3958 GGAVLPANTT
+3958 GGAILPANTT
-3968 VSVIGAGTASF
+3968 ATVTGAGTTSF

-4022 QLVLDGTPEYKQDG
+4022 KLVLDGDPVYKQDG
-4036 LLGASNTT
+4036 LLGASSTT

-4056 EFTPAVYKSFAA
+4056 DFTPAVYKSFAA

-4191 GPKTGDGSNLPGY
+4191 GPKTGDDSNLPGY
-4204 TAALLGSA
+4204 TAAMLAST

>member
-1 MKRAKR
+1 MMP
-7 LLVCL
+7 LLRFLKKVAPKL
-12 LTVVMLFNGVMPS
+12 LL
-25 YAFGSDIAAGD
+25 
-36 TQTTEQQVPSTEP
+36 
-49 SSVPSTEPSSVP
+49 
-61 SAEPSSVPSTEPG
+61 
-74 PVPSIEPSPVPS
+74 
-86 TEPSP
+86 
-91 VPDQDQDGLDKDVSL
+91 
-106 LNDEEDEQ
+106 
-114 EPLVTETFLEAA
+114 
-126 ERYYGAGGSV
+126 
-136 TVGTLEASWDSASE
+136 
-150 GGTVKAGQQ
+150 
-159 LNLMLSWVL
+159 
-168 NPAATYEYTT
+168 
-178 QAEPLFDV
+178 
-186 YEYTSIQ
+186 
-193 ITLPDGVS
+193 
-201 ILEGIEGTLNNVVLI
+201 
-216 QQSGNTWTL
+216 
-225 MLSPNLDARSGS
+225 
-237 SGTMTVP
+237 
-244 LKIEGNGV
+244 
-252 RSAGEVLDFSTGALN
+252 
-267 ASLYTQFTIMDRT
+267 
-280 GGTDIASDKSYAKTI
+280 
-295 TGTGDLETKTTV
+295 
-307 TDDVWGI
+307 
-314 SKKAISAVPSSDKT
+314 
-328 TVTVTFELEVGLV
+328 
-341 DGNGDIINNPGEY
+341 
-354 DRVGRV
+354 
-360 PFVDGSVTLAE
+360 
-371 VPAVFDREER
+371 
-381 AITANSI
+381 
-388 TLTPQFGTKEPIE
+388 
-401 VTGTG
+401 
-406 AFQLPVDTCAG
+406 
-417 KQELANV
+417 
-424 ASSAPYL
+424 
-431 STYTVEVVYDYD
+431 
-443 DYFIANYYDQ
+443 
-453 NQDKLDVNNT
+453 
-463 ATLNYQLKGQQP
+463 
-475 GNDQATA
+475 
-482 SIPVGEVT
+482 
-490 QPAGI
+490 
-495 NISKYIVEY
+495 
-504 NSSTSDLYSAENY
+504 
-517 GGEGEPIS
+517 
-525 GAATFAIYNSDG
+525 
-537 TTPATIYI
+537 YI
-545 KQSDGTYD
+545 KQSDGTYEA
-553 VQVDNTVTI
+553 QTDNTITI
-562 NPKGTGTG
+562 NPKGKGTG

-583 DPGTYVVKETGF
+583 DPGTYVVKEKSG
-595 PANTEKISGG
+595 PAHTEKISGG
-605 ENNAGDKT
+605 ENNAEDKT
-613 VTVAAGETRDAQ
+613 VTVAAGDTEAAQ

-636 VTKTGQNVGATSNLS
+636 VTKTGQDVGTTSNLA
-651 GATIGLFK
+651 GATIGLFE
-659 KDGTKLAEAI
+659 KDSDAKLAEAV

-699 DDTKHEVSLSST
+699 DDTKHEVTLGST
-711 ADSASVTV
+711 TASASVTV

-746 NYGEFTEAFSLE
+746 NYGEFAGAFSLE
-758 KKTDEGWVAVSR
+758 KKTGEDWVTVR
-770 YESLSLSQ
+770 GYESLSLGQ

-786 PVYDADGKA
+786 PVYEVDGKTP

-801 EVLPEGWH
+801 EELPEGWH
-809 RPGSYTPNG
+809 RPGSYTPND
-818 DEEDQKVMYSQ
+818 DEENEKVMYSQ

-888 EGAGLA
+888 E
-894 TEVTSETFTG
+894 SESQAAKVKSESFTG

-914 DDSGKAYLY
+914 DGSGNTYLY

-954 GPYKFDEGQ
+954 GPYKFDDG
-963 GKEATFSHSLT
+963 GNVATLSHSLT
-974 VKNYSQKI
+974 VENYSQKI

-987 KVDSVTNQ
+987 KVDSVTKQ

-1004 YGYDSDTK
+1004 YLYDDDSQAAT
-1012 GSEVIASTA
+1012 GNAVIESRD

-1034 GHKYIVEESAVPAG
+1034 GHKYIVKESDVPAG

-1053 AEKDLIID
+1053 EKDNLIID

-1068 GSGTTKTVTKT
+1068 GSGATHTFTFT
-1079 LKNRPDP
+1079 LQNRPDP
-1086 QLLITKQLVD
+1086 KLRITKQLVD
-1096 DQGKTTT
+1096 DQGNTTT
-1103 LTGVEFQIYTKDTS
+1103 LTGVQFQIYTKKGESFEAVKD
-1117 GDFLPVM
+1117 
-1124 NGDAT
+1124 GDAT

-1134 DTAKQLP
+1134 GTAKQLP
-1141 AGTYYLKEIIPKNN
+1141 AGTYYLKEIIPEKN
-1155 PNGILNPAE
+1155 PNGILNPADHVDVYNKVG
-1164 FSSQYARNGEL
+1164 QTAVGERSGG
-1175 KDDSFYFGPFEL
+1175 SFYFGPFAL
-1187 KEATDG
+1187 TEATDG

-1199 QNLTVVNYSQLG
+1199 QNFTVVNYSQLG
-1211 SVSVKKVYLGY
+1211 SVSVEKVYLGY
-1222 DGLEHILPGVG
+1222 DGKEHELPGVG

-1246 EVKKVTVGKDGT
+1246 EVKKVTVGPDGT
-1258 ALFLDLPIYDGEG
+1258 ALFLDLPIYDENGN
-1271 KEITYYI
+1271 KITYYI
-1278 KETKPLA
+1278 KETSPLDD
-1285 EYTGSDAEL
+1285 YTGSDAEL
-1294 RVTLEV
+1294 SVTLEV
-1300 GKTVTTGTNGKELKF
+1300 GKTVIKGTDNKELKF

-1326 KVFRHLWEY
+1326 KVFRHLWEF
-1335 QFTNKDYYLLGAQIA
+1335 QFTNKDYALLGAQIA

-1360 KFLEMKATDELGNVT
+1360 KLLGDMKATDELGNVL
-1375 FEDLDQDKKYV
+1375 FEDLDQDKEYV

-1393 NHEDYKYLEPIDG
+1393 NHEDYKYLEPING

-1412 AAVNDEP
+1412 AAENGKP
-1419 PQTLTAD
+1419 PQTLTAE
-1426 QLKLYYHVTKKAI
+1426 QLKLYYHVTKEAI

-1464 EKFMMVDDDK
+1464 EKFMMVDDKD
-1474 DPDTP
+1474 DPDSP
-1479 NVKRPVNNAKFDLYM
+1479 KRTPVNNAKFDLYM
-1494 YVVPEGDGTALTYVE
+1494 YVVPESSGTALTYKE
-1509 GSEDYTYIGSYSSGT
+1509 SSPYYTYIGSYSSGT
-1524 MYNADGTRKDG
+1524 MYDADGDRKDG

-1556 PGIGAQIKPVNQ
+1556 PGIGAQIKPENQ

-1573 PEGGNYLN
+1573 PEGSNYSN

-1589 VTSCTGTIEYK
+1589 AASCTGTINYK
-1600 LDAVTTGKVENDPV
+1600 LDAVTTGGVENNPV
-1614 TGPGSTMYSTVR
+1614 TGEGSTMYSTVR

-1632 AYDNDGNPKNTYTPL
+1632 AYYEDGNRKDTYTPL

-1654 WLVHEDGTKVALLD
+1654 WLVHEDGRKVALLD

-1676 DLGQESTAQGDLT
+1676 NLGQGGTAQGDLT

-1694 MAFSFTSLEK
+1694 MAFSFDSLKNE
-1704 VYGGDNYP
+1704 YEDYNYP
-1712 GNDNDIIWT
+1712 GNDKDIIWT
-1721 DASGNGYVRVLLE
+1721 DVYRNGYVRVLLE

-1752 MYFRYDE
+1752 MYFRFE
-1759 GKTTE
+1759 AGKTTE

-1774 ADTKEPLAEK
+1774 AKTEEPLAET
-1784 QTGWALYPADEDG
+1784 QTGWALYPANEKG
-1797 DPITGAVGATEQYR
+1797 ELIGGVAGTTGKYR
-1811 IVNWPTDH
+1811 IVNWPTDN
-1819 FAVTVHKYGYVVNSS
+1819 FAVTVHKYGYEVNNN
-1834 TLNKTSAELD
+1834 TLDKTGAELD

-1852 RTPIGVTMKLERYSP
+1852 RMPIGVTMKLQRYSP

-1881 SGATFQTDP
+1881 SGELFTTDS

-1900 LTVGRYRIIETAANS
+1900 LTVGRYRIIETVANS
-1915 GYENIYDGSA
+1915 DYENIYDGSA
-1925 LTGDNFYS
+1925 LTGNNFYS

-1945 LSLNLYN
+1945 LNLNLYN
-1952 PDKLSIRL
+1952 PAKLSIRL
-1960 LKQDTDGKTLSGA
+1960 LKQDIDGAPLSGA
-1973 GFRLTGAATLNSTDS
+1973 TFKLNNSLTATTGD
-1988 GTDGVATIDNI
+1988 DGVATISGI
-1999 GSGVYVLSEVTAPGG
+1999 GSGSYVLSETAAPGG

-2031 HSYGSYSLKDFATS
+2031 YSYGSYSLADFAT
-2045 GKGIWL
+2045 GGEGIWL
-2051 GFVTKQRGNDVV
+2051 GFVTEQDGNDVV
-2063 VTDVVDLSDYGVA
+2063 VTDVVDLSDYGVTD
-2076 GLQLTIENPDLSSI
+2076 LKLKIENPALSSI
-2090 KIIKTDNLTNALLE
+2090 KIIKTDNLTGVPLE
-2104 GAVFQV
+2104 GAVFRV
-2110 EYKAFTGWDGQD
+2110 EYKAFTGWDGED
-2122 TITDDVNWTLIG
+2122 TITDDGNWTLIG
-2134 KDYTTAG
+2134 ENYTTDG

-2169 LTGGPQYVVLTGGMN
+2169 LTGGPQYVVLTGGMD
-2184 KTVTM
+2184 KTVIM
-2189 GGSPLPVDS
+2189 GGDALPVDS
-2198 DDLTFANPQQVS
+2198 GDLIFANPQQVS

-2216 VLSGDLTVEG
+2216 VLSGNLTVEG
-2226 SHEFTFELYDSNKTT
+2226 DHEFTFELYDSDKDT

-2263 FEGLSQGKIYY
+2263 FEGLSQGKTYY

-2293 GLTVTQD
+2293 GLTVTHD
-2300 QDNTALYSFTVPSN
+2300 QDNTELYSFTVPSN

-2320 ITAENTYLYGEVVI
+2320 ITAENTYLYAQVTI
-2334 LKVDGTNGT
+2334 LKVDGSNGK
-2343 PLDGAAFGAYRK
+2343 PLDGADFEAYRLIQVPGSEDWK
-2355 SGDDYLTSPTGEWT
+2355 EFTTFYDWT
-2369 EKGNG
+2369 ALGN
-2374 SGEYTVRLPLTGTAG
+2374 GEYTIRLALTGEGG
-2389 NTFKI
+2389 NRFRIRETM
-2394 KELSAPAGYVLE
+2394 APSGYVLE
-2406 YPETEIT
+2406 RPETDIT
-2413 VKPGERIAHGKYED
+2413 LMPGQHLRHGTYD
-2427 LTLNG
+2427 AASMG
-2432 TREQNNKAMLS
+2432 TPDRTANDRAMLS
-2443 RLIFPN
+2443 ELIFPN

-2460 DDMKESSDAKALSG
+2460 DDMKESRDAKALSG
-2474 AGFTLYVKDEKN
+2474 AGFTLFVKNEKN
-2486 EWAIVSTLATGSD
+2486 EWANVSTLPTGSD
-2499 GTASFTVESGK
+2499 GKVSFTVESGK
-2510 VYALVESQVPAGFQG
+2510 VYALVESQVPTGFQG
-2525 LQGIYDAGNGQ
+2525 LQGIYDAGSGRL
-2536 AMTSETL
+2536 MTSETL

-2556 VTTGQKLQYN
+2556 VTTGLELRYN

-2586 KTPAPKA
+2586 KAPAPTA
-2593 KVNVYEVPDTTGGVL
+2593 TVNVYEVPDTTGDVL
-2608 TMDQVKDLMD
+2608 TMEQVKALMD
-2618 GNAPKLTNV
+2618 GKAPILTNV

-2632 GAESGENYSYAN
+2632 GAEGGKNYNYAN
-2644 SSTMS
+2644 AGTMG

-2676 NNVVW
+2676 NKVVW

-2711 KTTITASYPS
+2711 KTTTTASYPS

-2730 YTITPQVN
+2730 YTITPNVN

-2791 SADNKV
+2791 SADDKV

-2806 DNAQIYTETV
+2806 DNDRIYTETV
-2816 DVSSAAQTVDLNS
+2816 DVSSAAQTVELDS

-2844 FKKVSGYSLG
+2844 FERASGYSLG
-2854 QNFQPGEVKIKIQ
+2854 QNFRPGEVKIKIQ
-2867 LDKQAGGSAVQA
+2867 LDKQEGGSAVRA
-2879 ISQVTNTAETEMS
+2879 ISQVTNTAETEMR
-2892 WRPWSKDGVQQ
+2892 WRPWSEKGVQQ
-2903 GGKTEIKTATAIN
+2903 GGKTETETATAIN
-2916 TFGELA
+2916 NFGELD
-2922 TALVSVSKKAD
+2922 TALVSVSKTAD
-2933 KQSVDLDG
+2933 TQSVDLDG

-2953 SDATAAMQN
+2953 DTATAAMQN
-2962 PFLVD
+2962 PFFVD

-2982 QIVADPE
+2982 QIIDAPE
-2989 SMSIENKRSSTYGG
+2989 GMTIENKRSSTYGG
-3003 ETAFFVFLSGN
+3003 ETAFFVFLNGE
-3014 LEPGE
+3014 LKPGE
-3019 SVTLTLEVEATKS
+3019 SVTVQLEVEATKS

-3046 GSRVQ
+3046 GSRVK

-3072 NDVDN
+3072 NNVDN

-3082 VATERKEALK
+3082 VATERKEVLK

-3102 YISSSTSVT
+3102 YISSSASVT

-3123 GRGDRTESQGFS
+3123 GRGDRTENQGFS
-3135 STRLSAVNNDG
+3135 STRLSAVNNG
-3146 YMDYQLIFS
+3146 GHMDYQLIFS
-3155 NISKSSHFTNTT
+3155 NVSKSSHFTNAT

-3193 DSVTSVYRMDA
+3193 DNVTSVYRMDA
-3204 GGTTTP
+3204 GGTTTQ
-3210 IKDYRLFCYTEAID
+3210 ITDYRLFCYTGAID

-3231 YAQAENLKFDTVDLP
+3231 YAQAENLKFDTVELP
-3246 EGWSEDANTAAT
+3246 SGWSKGASPAAT
-3258 AIAVAIKQDAD
+3258 AIAVAIKQDET
-3269 IALDPGESYVVQ
+3269 IALDPGESYVVE
-3281 FRMNVDY
+3281 FHMNVDY
-3288 LDEAELAAR
+3288 LGEEELAAR

-3310 YSYVQD
+3310 YSYAAD
-3316 IGTAAPA
+3316 ISTAAPA

-3329 SVSATILPKPVKVG
+3329 SVSATILPEPVRVG

-3353 GIWDADESVADPSL
+3353 GVWDADESVSDASL
-3367 SGKSIVQNLLDVIEV
+3367 SGRSIVKNLLDVIEV

-3393 ASGTTSYDKSADQNW
+3393 ASGTTSYNKSADQDWYTN
-3408 DTDANFIFEQLDPA
+3408 ANFIFEQLDPA

-3430 AQLYSGTAPVNLLDP
+3430 DQLYSGTAPVNLLDP
-3445 SQLKGTAPKTYN
+3445 SQLKGSAPKTYN
-3457 ISVTIPEG
+3457 IAVTIPESS
-3465 AGVLTQVTSFGSTS
+3465 GVLTQVTGFGPTS

-3484 PTDLDAGGAHANEAT
+3484 PTDLAAGGAYANEAT

-3542 NKSAADNGV
+3542 NKSAADNGD

-3581 KTVKTGADGKAD
+3581 STVKTGADGKAD

-3742 LYKVEVSVTWDDQAV
+3742 LYKAEVSVTWDDQAD

-3923 ELPFVPSVEKQI
+3923 ELPYVPMAEKKI
-3935 TGEAPLTNE
+3935 TGEAPLTDE

-3968 VSVIGAGTASF
+3968 ATVTGAGTTSF
-3979 DAITFR
+3979 NAITFR

-4022 QLVLDGTPEYKQDG
+4022 KLVLDGDPVYKQDG

-4155 DVNGQLTVGGV
+4155 DVNGQLTVGAV

-4191 GPKTGDGSNLPGY
+4191 GPKTGDDSNLPGY
-4204 TAALLGSA
+4204 TAAMLASA

>member
-49 SSVPSTEPSSVP
+49 SSVPSTEPS
-61 SAEPSSVPSTEPG
+61 
-74 PVPSIEPSPVPS
+74 PVPSIEPSPVPSTEPSPVPS

-106 LNDEEDEQ
+106 LNDEEGDQ

-126 ERYYGAGGSV
+126 ERFYGDGGNV
-136 TVGTLEASWDSASE
+136 TVGTLAASWDTASE

-159 LNLMLSWVL
+159 LNLMLNWVL

-193 ITLPDGVS
+193 ITLPEGVS
-201 ILEGIEGTLNNVVLI
+201 ILEGIEGALSNVVRI

-225 MLSPNLDARSGS
+225 TLSPNLDARSGS
-237 SGTMTVP
+237 SGKITVP
-244 LKIEGNGV
+244 LKVEGNGE
-252 RSAGEVLDFSTGALN
+252 RGAGEILNFGTAALN

-280 GGTDIASDKSYAKTI
+280 DGTDVSSGRSYTKII
-295 TGTGDLETKTTV
+295 TGTGDLGTKTTV

-314 SKKAISAVPSSDKT
+314 SKKAISAVPSDDKS

-371 VPAVFDREER
+371 VPAVFDREGR

-443 DYFIANYYDQ
+443 DYFIANYHDQ
-453 NQDKLDVNNT
+453 NQDKLDVINT
-463 ATLNYQLKGQQP
+463 ATLNYQLKGQEAKT
-475 GNDQATA
+475 DDASATI
-482 SIPVGEVT
+482 SVGEVT
-490 QPAGI
+490 QPAVI

-504 NSSTSDLYSAENY
+504 NSSTSKLYSAANY
-517 GGEGEPIS
+517 GGADEPIK
-525 GAATFAIYNSDG
+525 GAATFAIYKEGG

-553 VQVDNTVTI
+553 KKADNTVTI
-562 NPKGTGTG
+562 DPKGSGIN
-570 AANSTTGSLVVYL
+570 NSTAGNFIVYL
-583 DPGTYVVKETGF
+583 DPGTYVVKETKV
-595 PANTEKISGG
+595 PANTEKISVG
-605 ENNAGDKT
+605 ENNAEDKT

-625 FYNRELLGSIT
+625 FYDRELLGSIT
-636 VTKTGQNVGATSNLS
+636 VTKTGQDVGATSNLS
-651 GATIGLFK
+651 GATIGLFE
-659 KDGTKLAEAI
+659 KDGTEVARAT
-669 SDSNGHVSFTR
+669 SYNNGHVSFTR

-699 DDTKHEVSLSST
+699 DDTKHDVTLGSD
-711 ADSASVTV
+711 AGSASVTV

-732 YMFNGKDYVPVGSA
+732 YMFNGKEYVPVGSA
-746 NYGEFTEAFSLE
+746 NYGEFAGAFSLE
-758 KKTDEGWVAVSR
+758 KKTDEGWVTVSG
-770 YESLSLSQ
+770 YESLSLGQ

-786 PVYDADGKA
+786 PVYEDDGKTP

-801 EVLPEGWH
+801 EMLPEGWH
-809 RPGSYTPNG
+809 RPGSYTPNV
-818 DEEDQKVMYSQ
+818 DEENENVMYSD

-888 EGAGLA
+888 EGESQAA
-894 TEVTSETFTG
+894 KVESETFTG
-904 TVSFTDLERT
+904 TVNFTDLERT
-914 DDSGKAYLY
+914 DGSGKAYLY
-923 YLVEEPVAGYEADTT
+923 YLVEEPVAGYEADTA

-948 ADVDAW
+948 AKVDAW
-954 GPYKFDEGQ
+954 GPFKFDEGQ
-963 GKEATFSHSLT
+963 GKEATLSHSLT
-974 VKNYSQKI
+974 VENYSQKI
-982 PVTVK
+982 PVTVE
-987 KVDSVTNQ
+987 KVDSVTKQ

-1004 YGYDSDTK
+1004 YLYDNDTT
-1012 GSEVIASTA
+1012 GAEVIAETA

-1034 GHKYIVEESAVPAG
+1034 GHQYIVEESAVPAG

-1053 AEKDLIID
+1053 AKDDLIID
-1061 LTGISSV
+1061 LTDISSV
-1068 GSGTTKTVTKT
+1068 GSGDTHTFTVT

-1096 DQGKTTT
+1096 DQGNITT
-1103 LTGVEFQIYTKDTS
+1103 LTGVEFEIYTKNGNNYEAFKD
-1117 GDFLPVM
+1117 
-1124 NGDAT
+1124 GDAT

-1134 DTAKQLP
+1134 GTAKQLP
-1141 AGTYYLKEIIPKNN
+1141 AGTYYLKEIIPEGN

-1164 FSSQYARNGEL
+1164 FSSQYNGKGDL
-1175 KDDSFYFGPFEL
+1175 KDDSFYFGSFAL
-1187 KEATDG
+1187 NEATDG

-1199 QNLTVVNYSQLG
+1199 QNFTVVNYSQLG
-1211 SVSVKKVYLGY
+1211 SVEVEKVYLGY
-1222 DGLEHILPGVG
+1222 DGLEHELPGVG
-1233 LTIYTKDENNDLV
+1233 LTIYTKNTEGNPIN
-1246 EVKKVTVGKDGT
+1246 EKEVTVGKDGT
-1258 ALFLDLPIYDGEG
+1258 ALFLDLPIYDETGD
-1271 KEITYYI
+1271 KITYYI
-1278 KETKPLA
+1278 KETSPLDD
-1285 EYTGSDAEL
+1285 YTGSDAEL
-1294 RVTLEV
+1294 SVTLEV
-1300 GKTVTTGTNGKELKF
+1300 GKTVTKDTDGKELKF

-1326 KVFRHLWEY
+1326 KVFRHLWEF

-1360 KFLEMKATDELGNVT
+1360 KFLKMKATDELGNVT
-1375 FEDLDQDKKYV
+1375 FEDLDQDKEYV
-1386 AVEYSIP
+1386 TVEYSIP
-1393 NHEDYKYLEPIDG
+1393 NHEDYKYLEPHSGKYLSKDYPDG
-1406 TAYLVT
+1406 PPETISADDMAKYYYAKKNAYVT
-1412 AAVNDEP
+1412 
-1419 PQTLTAD
+1419 
-1426 QLKLYYHVTKKAI
+1426 
-1439 AENGTPVALDK
+1439 TPASTVQGYLI
-1450 DTLTNVEHWTQLNI
+1450 NEEHWTQLNI
-1464 EKFMMVDDDK
+1464 EKFMMVDDEDA
-1474 DPDTP
+1474 PDSP
-1479 NVKRPVNNAKFDLYM
+1479 KRTPVNNAKFDLYM
-1494 YVVPEGDGTALTYVE
+1494 YVVSEGSDTALTYEE
-1509 GSEDYTYIGSYSSGT
+1509 GSQNYTYIGSYSSGT

-1556 PGIGAQIKPVNQ
+1556 PGIGAQIKPENQ

-1573 PEGGNYLN
+1573 PEGRNYSN

-1589 VTSCTGTIEYK
+1589 AASCTGTINYK
-1600 LDAVTTGKVENDPV
+1600 LDTVTDGFVENDPV
-1614 TGPGSTMYSTVR
+1614 TGEGSTMYSTVR

-1632 AYDNDGNPKNTYTPL
+1632 AYDEDGEHENTYTPL

-1676 DLGQESTAQGDLT
+1676 DLSGNNGGTGLT

-1694 MAFSFTSLEK
+1694 MAFSFDSLKNE
-1704 VYGGDNYP
+1704 YGGDNYP
-1712 GNDNDIIWT
+1712 GNDEDIIWT
-1721 DASGNGYVRVLLE
+1721 DPYGNGYVRVLLE
-1734 EVSTPGGYNTPT
+1734 EVSTPGGYDAPT
-1746 GGCQMI
+1746 SGCQMI
-1752 MYFRYDE
+1752 MYFRFQAGE
-1759 GKTTE
+1759 TTE

-1774 ADTKEPLAEK
+1774 ADAKEPLAEN
-1784 QTGWALYPADEDG
+1784 QTDWALYPADEFGTLIQGFDG
-1797 DPITGAVGATEQYR
+1797 VNGKYR

-1819 FAVTVHKYGYVVNSS
+1819 FSVTVTKYGYTVNGD
-1834 TLNKTSAELD
+1834 TMNKTSSQLD
-1844 AWFQTNTG
+1844 EYFQTNTG
-1852 RTPIGVTMKLERYSP
+1852 RTPIGVTMKLQRYSP
-1867 TTNSWSDYTYPGST
+1867 TTDSWSDYTYPGST
-1881 SGATFQTDP
+1881 SGATFQTDT

-1900 LTVGRYRIIETAANS
+1900 LTVGRYRIIETAAHS

-1925 LTGDNFYS
+1925 LTTVDSFYS

-1945 LSLNLYN
+1945 LNLNLYN
-1952 PDKLSIRL
+1952 PDKLSIQL
-1960 LKQDTDGKTLSGA
+1960 LKQDTDDKTLSGA
-1973 GFRLTGAATLNSTDS
+1973 RFSLTGAATTLNSTFS

-2025 SAYADG
+2025 SVYADG
-2031 HSYGSYSLKDFATS
+2031 HSYGSYSLKDFAT
-2045 GKGIWL
+2045 GGEGIWL
-2051 GFVTKQRGNDVV
+2051 GFVTEQDGNDVV

-2076 GLQLTIENPDLSSI
+2076 DLQLKIENPALSSI
-2090 KIIKTDNLTNALLE
+2090 KIIKTDDLTKVPLE
-2104 GAVFQV
+2104 GAVFRV
-2110 EYKAFTGWDGQD
+2110 EYKAFTGWDGPD
-2122 TITDDVNWTLIG
+2122 TITDDGKWTLIG

-2141 GADASVTVSGLKP
+2141 GVDASVTVSGLKP
-2154 GIYKITEITPPAGYD
+2154 GIYKITEIMPPAGYD
-2169 LTGGPQYVVLTGGMN
+2169 LTGGPQYVVLTGGME
-2184 KTVTM
+2184 KTVTIT
-2189 GGSPLPVDS
+2189 GQQVIPDPGEDGVV
-2198 DDLTFANPQQVS
+2198 FANPQQVS

-2226 SHEFTFELYDSNKTT
+2226 SHEFTFDLYDSNKTT

-2252 GAKDGDVFRVT
+2252 GAKDGGVFSVT
-2263 FEGLSQGKIYY
+2263 FEGLSQGKTYY

-2293 GLTVTQD
+2293 GLTVTPD
-2300 QDNTALYSFTVPSN
+2300 PDKTELYSFTVPSN

-2320 ITAENTYLYGEVVI
+2320 ITAENTYLYAQVTI
-2334 LKVDGTNGT
+2334 LKVDGSNGK
-2343 PLDGAAFGAYRK
+2343 PLDGADFEAYRLIQVPG
-2355 SGDDYLTSPTGEWT
+2355 SEDWT
-2369 EKGNG
+2369 EFTTFYDWTALGN
-2374 SGEYTVRLPLTGTAG
+2374 GEYTIRLALTGEGG
-2389 NTFKI
+2389 NRFRIRETM
-2394 KELSAPAGYVLE
+2394 APSGYVLE
-2406 YPETEIT
+2406 RPETDIT
-2413 VKPGERIAHGKYED
+2413 LMPGQHLRHGTYD
-2427 LTLNG
+2427 AGTMSGG
-2432 TREQNNKAMLS
+2432 TREQNNAAMLGE
-2443 RLIFPN
+2443 RIFPN

-2460 DDMKESSDAKALSG
+2460 DNMKESSDAKALSG
-2474 AGFTLYVKDEKN
+2474 AGFTLFVKNEKN
-2486 EWAIVSTLATGSD
+2486 EWAIVSTLPTGSD

-2510 VYALVESQVPAGFQG
+2510 VYALVESQVPDGFQG
-2525 LQGIYDAGNGQ
+2525 LQGIYDDDSSQ

-2543 NGRTYYILNGGQA
+2543 NGKTYYILNGGQA
-2556 VTTGQKLQYN
+2556 VTTGLELRYN

-2586 KTPAPKA
+2586 KTPAPTA
-2593 KVNVYEVPDTTGGVL
+2593 TVNVYEVPDTTVDVL
-2608 TMDQVKDLMD
+2608 TMDQVKALMD
-2618 GNAPKLTNV
+2618 DYAPIRTDV
-2627 DVSRA
+2627 DVRKA

-2644 SSTMS
+2644 SSTMT

-2676 NNVVW
+2676 NKVVW
-2681 YSVLRVPAGAQGKQI
+2681 YSVLRVPAGARGKQI
-2696 VTLKNLDASASHSLS
+2696 VTLKNLDASASHSPS
-2711 KTTITASYPS
+2711 KTTTTASYPS

-2730 YTITPQVN
+2730 YTITPKVN

-2760 ALDFDTYLKDKYSIT
+2760 DLDFDTYLKDKYSIT

-2791 SADNKV
+2791 SADDKV
-2797 RATVTFYGF
+2797 RATVTFHGF
-2806 DNAQIYTETV
+2806 DDAPIYTETV
-2816 DVSSAAQTVDLNS
+2816 DVSSAAQTVELNS

-2844 FKKVSGYSLG
+2844 FERASGYSLG
-2854 QNFQPGEVKIKIQ
+2854 QNFRPGEVKIKIQ
-2867 LDKQAGGSAVQA
+2867 LDKQEGGSAVQA

-2903 GGKTEIKTATAIN
+2903 GRKTEIKTATAIN

-2922 TALVSVSKKAD
+2922 TALVSVSKTAD
-2933 KQSVDLDG
+2933 TQSVDLDG

-2953 SDATAAMQN
+2953 DTATAAMQN
-2962 PFLVD
+2962 PFFVD

-2982 QIVADPE
+2982 QIVAAPE
-2989 SMSIENKRSSTYGG
+2989 SMSIENKRSSTFGG
-3003 ETAFFVFLSGN
+3003 ETAFFVFLSGE
-3014 LEPGE
+3014 LKPGE
-3019 SVTLTLEVEATKS
+3019 SVTVQLEVEATKS

-3082 VATERKEALK
+3082 VAKDRKEALK

-3102 YISSSTSVT
+3102 YISSSASVT

-3123 GRGDRTESQGFS
+3123 GRGDRTENQGFS
-3135 STRLSAVNNDG
+3135 STRLSAVNNG
-3146 YMDYQLIFS
+3146 GHMDYQLIFS
-3155 NISKSSHFTNTT
+3155 NVSKSSHFTNAT

-3193 DSVTSVYRMDA
+3193 DNVTSVYRMDA

-3210 IKDYRLFCYTEAID
+3210 ISEYKLFCYTVAID

-3231 YAQAENLKFDTVDLP
+3231 YAQAENLKYDTVSLP
-3246 EGWSEDANTAAT
+3246 SGWSDGASPAAT
-3258 AIAVAIKQDAD
+3258 AIAVAIKQDEN
-3269 IALDPGESYVVQ
+3269 IALDPGESYVVE
-3281 FRMNVDY
+3281 FHMNVDD
-3288 LDEAELAAR
+3288 LNEAELAAR

-3310 YSYVQD
+3310 YSYAAD
-3316 IGTAAPA
+3316 IDTAAPA

-3353 GIWDADESVADPSL
+3353 GVWDADESVSDASL
-3367 SGKSIVQNLLDVIEV
+3367 SGRSIVKNLLDVIEV

-3393 ASGTTSYDKSADQNW
+3393 ASGTTSYNKSADQNW
-3408 DTDANFIFEQLDPA
+3408 YTKANFIFEQLDPA

-3430 AQLYSGTAPVNLLDP
+3430 AQLYSGTTPVNRLDP
-3445 SQLKGTAPKTYN
+3445 SQLKGSAPKTYN
-3457 ISVTIPEG
+3457 IAVTIPEG
-3465 AGVLTQVTSFGSTS
+3465 AGVLTQVTGFGPTS

-3484 PTDLDAGGAHANEAT
+3484 PTDLADGGAYANEAT

-3542 NKSAADNGV
+3542 NKSAADNGD

-3564 ANVAQ
+3564 ADVDQ

-3581 KTVKTGADGKAD
+3581 KTVKTGSDGVAD

-3636 TNPAWVLDVPGSTVT
+3636 TNPAWVLDVPGGTVT

-3717 VGDFTYYIKEIV
+3717 VGDFTYYIRETV

-3742 LYKVEVSVTWDDQAV
+3742 LYKAEVSVTWDDQAV

-3797 VEKTFAAGSQE
+3797 VEKTFAAGSQD

-3896 VDRHNY
+3896 VDSHNY
-3902 TAAGKQDSTEQASF
+3902 TATGKQDSTEQASF

-3935 TGEAPLTNE
+3935 TGEAPLTDE

-4022 QLVLDGTPEYKQDG
+4022 KLVLDGDPVYKQDG

-4056 EFTPAVYKSFAA
+4056 DFTPAVYKSFAA

-4107 TGQGKGYFDAIKFT
+4107 TGQGKGYFDAIKFP

-4155 DVNGQLTVGGV
+4155 DVNGQLTVGAV

-4204 TAALLGSA
+4204 TAAMLASA

>member
-1 MKRAKR
+1 
-7 LLVCL
+7 
-12 LTVVMLFNGVMPS
+12 MPS
-25 YAFGSDIAAGD
+25 A
-36 TQTTEQQVPSTEP
+36 
-49 SSVPSTEPSSVP
+49 
-61 SAEPSSVPSTEPG
+61 
-74 PVPSIEPSPVPS
+74 EPSPVPS

-91 VPDQDQDGLDKDVSL
+91 VPSIEPSPVPEQDQDGLDKDVSL

-252 RSAGEVLDFSTGALN
+252 RSAGEVLDFSTGALD

-280 GGTDIASDKSYAKTI
+280 GGTDVSSGKSYQKVI
-295 TGTGDLETKTTV
+295 DSTGDLGTKTTV

-314 SKKAISAVPSSDKT
+314 SKKAISYEPSSDKT

-341 DGNGDIINNPGEY
+341 DDRGTIINNRGEY
-354 DRVGRV
+354 ERVGRV
-360 PFVDGSVTLAE
+360 PFVDGSVTLTE
-371 VPAVFDREER
+371 IPAVDDRDDQPIS
-381 AITANSI
+381 AKSI
-388 TLTPQFGTKEPIE
+388 TVTPQFGTETPIE
-401 VTGTG
+401 VPGTGT
-406 AFQLPVDTCAG
+406 FQLPVDTCAG
-417 KQELANV
+417 KQGLDDV
-424 ASSAPYL
+424 SGSAPYL

-482 SIPVGEVT
+482 SISVGEVT
-490 QPAGI
+490 QPAVI

-504 NSSTSDLYSAENY
+504 NSSTSKLYSAANY
-517 GGEGEPIS
+517 GGADEPIS
-525 GAATFAIYNSDG
+525 GDATFQIFKEDG
-537 TTPATIYI
+537 TEPATIYI

-553 VQVDNTVTI
+553 VQVGNTVTI
-562 NPKGTGTG
+562 NPKGTGAT
-570 AANSTTGSLVVYL
+570 NSTTGSLVVYL

-605 ENNAGDKT
+605 KNNADDKT

-625 FYNRELLGSIT
+625 FYDRELLGSIT
-636 VTKTGQNVGATSNLS
+636 VTKTGQDVGATSNLA
-651 GATIGLFK
+651 GATIGLFE
-659 KDGTKLAEAI
+659 KDSTEVARAI

-699 DDTKHEVSLSST
+699 DDTMHEVTLGSD
-711 ADSASVTV
+711 AGSASVTV

-732 YMFNGKDYVPVGSA
+732 YMFNGKEYVPVGSA
-746 NYGEFTEAFSLE
+746 NYGEFTGAFSLE
-758 KKTDEGWVAVSR
+758 KKTDEGWVAVSG
-770 YESLSLSQ
+770 YESLSLGQ

-809 RPGSYTPNG
+809 KPNDAG
-818 DEEDQKVMYSQ
+818 AKEMYSD
-829 EFTLVDYLGQ
+829 EFTLVDQLGQ
-839 GSTQAKVVR
+839 GTTQAKVVR

-873 KETAKLATFTLYRMV
+873 QETAKEATFTLYRMV
-888 EGAGLA
+888 DGAGQA
-894 TEVTSETFTG
+894 TKVKSETFTG

-914 DDSGKAYLY
+914 DGSGNAYLY
-923 YLVEEPVAGYEADTT
+923 YLVEEPLEGYEADTT
-938 GTVKLNIGTG
+938 DTVKLNIGTG

-954 GPYKFDEGQ
+954 GPFEFDDG
-963 GKEATFSHSLT
+963 GNVATLSHSLT

-1004 YGYDSDTK
+1004 YLYDDDSQAAT
-1012 GSEVIASTA
+1012 GNAVIESRD

-1053 AEKDLIID
+1053 AKKDLIID
-1061 LTGISSV
+1061 LTDISSV
-1068 GSGTTKTVTKT
+1068 GSGATHTFTVT
-1079 LKNRPDP
+1079 LQNRPDP

-1096 DQGKTTT
+1096 DQGNITT
-1103 LTGVEFQIYTKDTS
+1103 LTGVEFQIYTKKGESFEAVKD
-1117 GDFLPVM
+1117 GY
-1124 NGDAT
+1124 AT

-1134 DTAKQLP
+1134 GTAKQLP
-1141 AGTYYLKEIIPKNN
+1141 AGTYYLKEIIPENN
-1155 PNGILNPAE
+1155 PNGILSPVRFN
-1164 FSSQYARNGEL
+1164 SQYIGKGEL
-1175 KDDSFYFGPFEL
+1175 KEGSFYFGSFAL
-1187 KEATDG
+1187 NEATDG

-1199 QNLTVVNYSQLG
+1199 QNFTVVNYSQLG
-1211 SVSVKKVYLGY
+1211 SVEVEKVYLGY
-1222 DGLEHILPGVG
+1222 DGLEHELPGVG
-1233 LTIYTKDENNDLV
+1233 LTIYTKNTEGNPIN
-1246 EVKKVTVGKDGT
+1246 EKEVTVGKDGT
-1258 ALFLDLPIYDGEG
+1258 ALFLDLPIYDETGD
-1271 KEITYYI
+1271 KITYYI
-1278 KETKPLA
+1278 KETSPLDD
-1285 EYTGSDAEL
+1285 YTGSDAEL
-1294 RVTLEV
+1294 SVTLEV
-1300 GKTVTTGTNGKELKF
+1300 GKTVTKDTDGKELKF

-1326 KVFRHLWEY
+1326 KVFRHLWEF

-1360 KFLEMKATDELGNVT
+1360 KFLKMKATDELGNVT
-1375 FEDLDQDKKYV
+1375 FEDLDQDKEYV

-1412 AAVNDEP
+1412 AAENGNP
-1419 PQTLTAD
+1419 PQTLTAE
-1426 QLKLYYHVTKKAI
+1426 QLKLYYHVTKEAI

-1479 NVKRPVNNAKFDLYM
+1479 DVRKNVNNAKFDLYM

-1509 GSEDYTYIGSYSSGT
+1509 GSQDYTYIGSYSSGT
-1524 MYNADGTRKDG
+1524 MYDADGSRKDG

-1556 PGIGAQIKPVNQ
+1556 PGIGAQIKPENQ

-1573 PEGGNYLN
+1573 PVNSNYSN
-1581 SSQSLATP
+1581 SSRSLATP
-1589 VTSCTGTIEYK
+1589 VTSCTGTINYK
-1600 LDAVTTGKVENDPV
+1600 LDAVTTGEVENELVP
-1614 TGPGSTMYSTVR
+1614 GEGSTMYSTVR

-1632 AYDNDGNPKNTYTPL
+1632 AYDNDGNPKDTYTPL

-1676 DLGQESTAQGDLT
+1676 DLGQGGTEPGVLT

-1694 MAFSFTSLEK
+1694 MAFSFNSLKNE
-1704 VYGGDNYP
+1704 YEDDNSP
-1712 GNDNDIIWT
+1712 GNDKDIIWT

-1752 MYFRYDE
+1752 MYFRFE
-1759 GKTTE
+1759 ANTTTE
-1764 TFNDAYYVKG
+1764 TFNDAYYVK
-1774 ADTKEPLAEK
+1774 DEDPKVPLAEN
-1784 QTGWALYPADEDG
+1784 QTDWALYPADESGTLIQGFDG
-1797 DPITGAVGATEQYR
+1797 VNGKYR

-1819 FAVTVHKYGYVVNSS
+1819 FSVTVTKYGYTVNGD
-1834 TLNKTSAELD
+1834 TMNKTSSQLD
-1844 AWFQTNTG
+1844 EYFQTNTG
-1852 RTPIGVTMKLERYSP
+1852 RTPIGVTMKLQRYSP

-1881 SGATFQTDP
+1881 SGATFQTDT

-1900 LTVGRYRIIETAANS
+1900 LTVGRYRIIETVANS

-1945 LSLNLYN
+1945 LNLNLYN

-1973 GFRLTGAATLNSTDS
+1973 GFRLTGAATLDSTVS
-1988 GTDGVATIDNI
+1988 GMDGVVTIDNI
-1999 GSGVYVLSEVTAPGG
+1999 GSGVYVLSEVTAPDG

-2031 HSYGSYSLKDFATS
+2031 HSYGSYSLKDFATG

-2051 GFVTKQRGNDVV
+2051 GFVTEQHGNDVV
-2063 VTDVVDLSDYGVA
+2063 VTDVVDLSDYGVND
-2076 GLQLTIENPDLSSI
+2076 LQLKIKNPALSSI
-2090 KIIKTDNLTNALLE
+2090 KIIKTDNLTDVPLD

-2110 EYKAFTGWDGQD
+2110 EYKAFTSWDEQN
-2122 TITDDVNWTLIG
+2122 TITDDGKWTLIG

-2141 GADASVTVSGLKP
+2141 GAGASVTVSGLKP

-2169 LTGGPQYVVLTGGMN
+2169 LTGGPQYVVLTGGMD
-2184 KTVTM
+2184 KTVNIT
-2189 GGSPLPVDS
+2189 GQQVITDPGDAGV
-2198 DDLTFANPQQVS
+2198 TFANPQQVS

-2216 VLSGDLTVEG
+2216 IISGDLTVGEE
-2226 SHEFTFELYDSNKTT
+2226 HEITFNLYEEKDDADPWKTINI
-2241 LLQSKKVTVTD
+2241 TVTE
-2252 GAKDGDVFRVT
+2252 GAENGDVFTET
-2263 FEGLSQGKIYY
+2263 FTGLSQGHTYY
-2274 LKEVYA
+2274 LEETA
-2280 GDDFA
+2280 DEDFA
-2285 LTKVEGKN
+2285 LTKVTKGTDEINPAADTGEK
-2293 GLTVTQD
+2293 T
-2300 QDNTALYSFTVPSN
+2300 LYPVTVPAG
-2314 SAAGIS
+2314 SADNITV
-2320 ITAENTYLYGEVVI
+2320 TAENTYLYAQVTI
-2334 LKVDGTNGT
+2334 LKVDGSNGK
-2343 PLDGAAFGAYRK
+2343 PLDGADFEAYRLIQVPG
-2355 SGDDYLTSPTGEWT
+2355 SQDWT
-2369 EKGNG
+2369 EFTTFYDWTALGK
-2374 SGEYTVRLPLTGTAG
+2374 GEYTIRLALTGEGG
-2389 NTFKI
+2389 NRFRIRETM
-2394 KELSAPAGYVLE
+2394 APSGYVLE
-2406 YPETEIT
+2406 RPETDIT
-2413 VKPGERIAHGKYED
+2413 LTPGQHLRHGTYD
-2427 LTLNG
+2427 AGTMSGG
-2432 TREQNNKAMLS
+2432 TREQNNAAMLGE
-2443 RLIFPN
+2443 LIFPN

-2460 DDMKESSDAKALSG
+2460 DNMEESSDAKALSG
-2474 AGFTLYVKDEKN
+2474 AGFTLFVKNEKN
-2486 EWAIVSTLATGSD
+2486 EWANVSTLATGND

-2510 VYALVESQVPAGFQG
+2510 VYALVESQVPDGFQG
-2525 LQGIYDAGNGQ
+2525 LQGIYDAGSGQ

-2556 VTTGQKLQYN
+2556 VTTGLELQYN

-2578 KMDAADSS
+2578 KLDAADSS
-2586 KTPAPKA
+2586 KTPAPTA
-2593 KVNVYEVPDTTGGVL
+2593 KVNVYEVPDTTGDVL
-2608 TMDQVKDLMD
+2608 TMDQVKALMD
-2618 GNAPKLTNV
+2618 GNAPILTNV

-2632 GAESGENYSYAN
+2632 GAAGGENYSYAN
-2644 SSTMS
+2644 SSTMG

-2711 KTTITASYPS
+2711 KTTTTASYPS

-2730 YTITPQVN
+2730 YTITPNVN

-2745 FILTDRGLSA
+2745 FILTDKGLSA

-2791 SADNKV
+2791 SADDKV
-2797 RATVTFYGF
+2797 RATVTFHGF
-2806 DNAQIYTETV
+2806 DDAPIYTETV
-2816 DVSSAAQTVDLNS
+2816 DVSSAAQTVELNS

-2844 FKKVSGYSLG
+2844 FEEASGYSLG
-2854 QNFQPGEVKIKIQ
+2854 QNFQPGAVKIKIQ
-2867 LDKQAGGSAVQA
+2867 LDKQEGGSAVRA
-2879 ISQVTNTAETEMS
+2879 ISQVTNTAETKMS

-2916 TFGELA
+2916 NFGELD
-2922 TALVSVSKKAD
+2922 TALVSVSKAAD
-2933 KQSVDLDG
+2933 TQSVDLDG

-2953 SDATAAMQN
+2953 GDATAAMQN
-2962 PFLVD
+2962 PFFVD

-2982 QIVADPE
+2982 QIIDAPE
-2989 SMSIENKRSSTYGG
+2989 GMTIENKRSSTFGG
-3003 ETAFFVFLSGN
+3003 ETAFFVFLNGE
-3014 LEPGE
+3014 LKPGE
-3019 SVTLTLEVEATKS
+3019 SVTVQLEVEATKS

-3058 PRATSWKTSDGKWP
+3058 PRATSWKTSDGRWP
-3072 NDVDN
+3072 NGVDN

-3082 VATERKEALK
+3082 VATERKDALK
-3092 TMLDDMSGFG
+3092 AMLDDMSGFG
-3102 YISSSTSVT
+3102 YISSSASVT

-3123 GRGDRTESQGFS
+3123 GRGDRTKNQGFS
-3135 STRLSAVNNDG
+3135 STRLSAVNNEG

-3155 NISKSSHFTNTT
+3155 NVSKSSHFTNAT

-3193 DSVTSVYRMDA
+3193 DNVTSVYRMDA
-3204 GGTTTP
+3204 GGTTTQ
-3210 IKDYRLFCYTEAID
+3210 ITDYRLFCYTEAID
-3224 SSNINAV
+3224 SSNISAV
-3231 YAQAENLKFDTVDLP
+3231 YAQAEDLKYDTVSLP
-3246 EGWSEDANTAAT
+3246 SGWSESASPAAT
-3258 AIAVAIKQDAD
+3258 AIAVAINQDET

-3281 FRMNVDY
+3281 FHMNVDY
-3288 LDEAELAAR
+3288 LDEEELAAR

-3310 YSYVQD
+3310 YSYAAD
-3316 IGTAAPA
+3316 ISTAAPA

-3353 GIWDADESVADPSL
+3353 GVWDADESVSDASL
-3367 SGKSIVQNLLDVIEV
+3367 SGRSIVKNLLDVIEV

-3393 ASGTTSYDKSADQNW
+3393 ASGTTSYNKSADQDW
-3408 DTDANFIFEQLDPA
+3408 YTDANFIFEQLDPA

-3430 AQLYSGTAPVNLLDP
+3430 AQLYSGNAPVNLLDP
-3445 SQLKGTAPKTYN
+3445 SQLKGSAPKTYN
-3457 ISVTIPEG
+3457 IAVTIPEG
-3465 AGVLTQVTSFGSTS
+3465 AGVLTQVTGFGPTS

-3484 PTDLDAGGAHANEAT
+3484 PTDLAAVGAYANEAT

-3564 ANVAQ
+3564 ADVAQ

-3581 KTVKTGADGKAD
+3581 NTVKTGSDGVAD

-3717 VGDFTYYIKEIV
+3717 VGDFTYYIREIV

-3742 LYKVEVSVTWDDQAV
+3742 LYKVEVSVTWDDQAD

-3896 VDRHNY
+3896 VDSHNY

-3923 ELPFVPSVEKQI
+3923 ELPYVPMVEKKI
-3935 TGEAPLTNE
+3935 TGEAPLTDE

-4022 QLVLDGTPEYKQDG
+4022 QLVLDGDPVYKQDG

-4155 DVNGQLTVGGV
+4155 DVNGQLTVGAV

-4191 GPKTGDGSNLPGY
+4191 GPKTGDDSNLPGY
-4204 TAALLGSA
+4204 TAAMLASA